1 MEDMER
7 YHIGLDIGTSSVGW
21 AVIGDDFKIK
31 RKKGKNLIGVRLF
44 KEGDTAAERRGFRTQ
59 RRRLNRRKW
68 RLKLLEEIFDPYMA
82 EVDEYFFARLK
93 ESNLSPKDS
102 NKKYLGSLLFPDV
115 SDSNFYD
122 KYPTIYHLRRDLM
135 EKDKKFDLR
144 EIYLAIHH
152 IVKYRGNFLEKVP
165 AKNYKN
171 SGASIGFLLEEVNSL
186 YKDIIGDESVAILN
200 SGKFEDVEKIIL
212 DEETRNLDKQKSVG
226 KLLVEDKK
234 KKNIV
239 TAFSK
244 AILGYKFNIEDLL
257 LIKDS
262 TLIESD
268 KNKKITFNDENIDD
282 IFNELSHS
290 LDDNQMDL
298 LTKTREIYFKFKLN
312 MIVPTGYTLSES
324 MIEKYEMHKAHL
336 KMYKK
341 FINTLNAKDRKILK
355 NAYSDYINNEKAKA
369 ANAQEN
375 FYKTVKKTIKDNNSD
390 TAKKIIGLIDEG
402 NFMPKQRT
410 GENSVIPHQI
420 HQIELDRIIENQAKY
435 YPWLAEENPVEKNR
449 KFAKYKLDELVTF
462 RVPYYVG
469 PLVDKTESNKNE
481 KETKFAWMVRKAK
494 GTITPWNFEN
504 LVDRTE
510 SANRFIKRMTSK
522 DTYIIGEDV
531 LPASSLLYEKYKVL
545 NELNNI
551 KVNEKKLDIEQKQD
565 IYLNLFTT
573 AKNVTKKS
581 LATYLNCSTDSISGL
596 SDGEKFNSSLSSYI
610 DLKAILGNIVDDCNK
625 NENLEKI
632 IEYSTVFEDGNI
644 YKEKLSE
651 ISWLTDEQIEKL
663 SNIHFKG
670 WGRLSKKLLTQIT
683 NENGERIIDAL
694 WNTSNNFMQI
704 INDESIQA
712 KLAEINSEYTD
723 TDKYDLED
731 ILDKVYT
738 SPQNKKAIR
747 QVMKVVEDIEKA
759 MKCEPTSIAI
769 EFTREKRKSKL
780 TNTRYKKISE
790 TYEEITDE
798 LISEYELGK
807 LQSELDSKANNM
819 RDRYYLYFMQLG
831 RDMYTGEKINID
843 ELHQKYDI
851 DHILPQSFIKDD
863 SLNNRVLTSKGVN
876 IKEKS
881 DKTAA
886 DLYAA
891 KMGDFWRKLRKQGLM
906 TEQKYKN
913 LLTRTDSINKYTK
926 QSFIKRQL
934 VETSQVVKLAAN
946 ILQDKYSNTKIIEVR
961 ARLNSDLRKEYE
973 LIKNREVNDYH
984 HAIDG
989 YLTTFVGQYLYKVY
1003 PKLRSYFVY
1012 DDFKKLDSNYLKH
1025 MDKFNFIWKL
1035 EDKKAEDVYDNVNNE
1050 FILNVPK
1057 MKDYIQKIY
1066 NYKYM
1071 LVSKEVTTESSAFYK
1086 ETKYKAGGMNLIPIK
1101 QNKPINI
1108 YGGYKEKRNSY
1119 MMLVK
1124 IKKKKETIYKI
1135 VGIPRLLSDE
1145 LDRLNT
1151 MSEKQLLLETIART
1165 SLSKT
1170 EQNFKIILDKVY
1182 YGQLVIDGNQKYTLG
1197 SVIYKHNAM
1206 QLHLSKQS
1214 LDTLAVG
1221 KNKSREVSDEELMA
1235 VYKEILLVVNKYFE
1249 LYDISKFRQKL
1260 NNGLEIFKEL
1270 PIYNIYENNK
1280 IKKIGKFEVLNRIL
1294 IGLHANAARADLS
1307 VLGFK
1312 DLGKLQVNGGIKLSP
1327 DAKLIY
1333 QSPTGIFSRAVR
1345 VKDLG

>member
-1 MEDMER
+1 
-7 YHIGLDIGTSSVGW
+7 
-21 AVIGDDFKIK
+21 
-31 RKKGKNLIGVRLF
+31 
-44 KEGDTAAERRGFRTQ
+44 
-59 RRRLNRRKW
+59 
-68 RLKLLEEIFDPYMA
+68 
-82 EVDEYFFARLK
+82 
-93 ESNLSPKDS
+93 
-102 NKKYLGSLLFPDV
+102 
-115 SDSNFYD
+115 
-122 KYPTIYHLRRDLM
+122 
-135 EKDKKFDLR
+135 
-144 EIYLAIHH
+144 
-152 IVKYRGNFLEKVP
+152 
-165 AKNYKN
+165 
-171 SGASIGFLLEEVNSL
+171 
-186 YKDIIGDESVAILN
+186 
-200 SGKFEDVEKIIL
+200 
-212 DEETRNLDKQKSVG
+212 
-226 KLLVEDKK
+226 
-234 KKNIV
+234 
-239 TAFSK
+239 
-244 AILGYKFNIEDLL
+244 
-257 LIKDS
+257 
-262 TLIESD
+262 
-268 KNKKITFNDENIDD
+268 
-282 IFNELSHS
+282 
-290 LDDNQMDL
+290 
-298 LTKTREIYFKFKLN
+298 
-312 MIVPTGYTLSES
+312 
-324 MIEKYEMHKAHL
+324 
-336 KMYKK
+336 
-341 FINTLNAKDRKILK
+341 
-355 NAYSDYINNEKAKA
+355 
-369 ANAQEN
+369 
-375 FYKTVKKTIKDNNSD
+375 
-390 TAKKIIGLIDEG
+390 
-402 NFMPKQRT
+402 
-410 GENSVIPHQI
+410 
-420 HQIELDRIIENQAKY
+420 
-435 YPWLAEENPVEKNR
+435 
-449 KFAKYKLDELVTF
+449 
-462 RVPYYVG
+462 
-469 PLVDKTESNKNE
+469 
-481 KETKFAWMVRKAK
+481 
-494 GTITPWNFEN
+494 
-504 LVDRTE
+504 
-510 SANRFIKRMTSK
+510 MTSK

-531 LPASSLLYEKYKVL
+531 LPASSLLYEKFKVL

-551 KVNEKKLDIEQKQD
+551 KVNKKKLDVEQKQHV
-565 IYLNLFTT
+565 YLDLFTT
-573 AKNVTKKS
+573 RKNVTKDN
-581 LATYLNCSTDSISGL
+581 LATSLNCDAGSITGL
-596 SDGEKFNSSLSSYI
+596 SDNEKFNSSLSSYI
-610 DLKAILGNIVDDCNK
+610 DLKAILGNAVDDCNK
-625 NENLEKI
+625 NEDLEKI
-632 IEYSTVFEDGNI
+632 IEYSTIFEDGNI

-694 WNTSNNFMQI
+694 WNTSNNFIQI
-704 INDESIQA
+704 ISDESIQA
-712 KLAEINSEYTD
+712 KLAEINGEYA
-723 TDKYDLED
+723 DKSNLED
-731 ILDKVYT
+731 ILDEAYT

-759 MKCEPTSIAI
+759 MKCKPTSIAI
-769 EFTREKRKSKL
+769 EFTRRKGKSKL

-790 TYEEITDE
+790 AYEKITDE

-807 LQSELDSKANNM
+807 LQSKLDSKANNM
-819 RDRYYLYFMQLG
+819 RDIYYLYFMQLG

-843 ELHQKYDI
+843 ELHQYYDI
-851 DHILPQSFIKDD
+851 DHIFPRSFIKDN
-863 SLNNRVLTSKGVN
+863 SLNNRVLTR
-876 IKEKS
+876 KEINNNEKA
-881 DKTAA
+881 DRTAA
-886 DLYAA
+886 DLYAV
-891 KMGDFWRKLRKQGLM
+891 KMGDFWRKLRKQSLI
-906 TEQKYKN
+906 TEKKYKN
-913 LLTRTDSINKYTK
+913 LLTRTDSIDKYTK

-934 VETSQVVKLAAN
+934 VETSQVVKMAAN

-989 YLTTFVGQYLYKVY
+989 YLTIFIGQYLYKTY

-1071 LVSKEVTTESSAFYK
+1071 LVSKEVTTESGAFYK

-1206 QLHLSKQS
+1206 QLHLSKQA
-1214 LDTLAVG
+1214 LEILAVG
-1221 KNKSREVSDEELMA
+1221 KTKSREVKDEELIA
-1235 VYKEILLVVNKYFE
+1235 VYEEILLVVNKYFE

-1260 NNGLEIFKEL
+1260 NDGLEIFKEL

-1294 IGLHANAARADLS
+1294 IGLHANAARVDLS

-1345 VKDLG
+1345 V

>member
-7 YHIGLDIGTSSVGW
+7 YHIGLDIGTSSIGW

-44 KEGDTAAERRGFRTQ
+44 KEGDTAAERRSFRTQ

-102 NKKYLGSLLFPDV
+102 NKKYLGSLLFPDI

-257 LIKDS
+257 LI
-262 TLIESD
+262 ESD
-268 KNKKITFNDENIDD
+268 EKNKLTFNDENIDD

-336 KMYKK
+336 KMYKE

-375 FYKTVKKTIKDNNSD
+375 FYKTIKKTIKDNNSD

-410 GENSVIPHQI
+410 GENGVIPHQL

-435 YPWLAEENPVEKNR
+435 YPWLAEENSVEKNR

-531 LPASSLLYEKYKVL
+531 LPASSLLYEKFKVL

-551 KVNEKKLDIEQKQD
+551 KVNKKKLDVEQKQHV
-565 IYLNLFTT
+565 YLDLFTT
-573 AKNVTKKS
+573 RKNVTKDN
-581 LATYLNCSTDSISGL
+581 LATSLNCDVESITGL
-596 SDGEKFNSSLSSYI
+596 SDNEKFNSSLSSYI
-610 DLKAILGNIVDDCNK
+610 DLKAILGNAVDDCNK
-625 NENLEKI
+625 NKDLEKI
-632 IEYSTVFEDGNI
+632 IEYSTIFEDGNI

-694 WNTSNNFMQI
+694 WNTSNNFIQI
-704 INDESIQA
+704 ISDESIQA
-712 KLAEINSEYTD
+712 KLAEINGEYA
-723 TDKYDLED
+723 DKSNLED
-731 ILDKVYT
+731 ILDEAYT

-759 MKCEPTSIAI
+759 MKCKPTSIAI
-769 EFTREKRKSKL
+769 EFTRRKGKSKL

-790 TYEEITDE
+790 TYEKITDE

-807 LQSELDSKANNM
+807 LQSKLDSKANNM
-819 RDRYYLYFMQLG
+819 RDIYYLYFMQLG

-843 ELHQKYDI
+843 ELHQYYDI
-851 DHILPQSFIKDD
+851 DHIFPRSFIKDN
-863 SLNNRVLTSKGVN
+863 SLNNRVLTR
-876 IKEKS
+876 KEINNNEKA
-881 DKTAA
+881 DRTAA
-886 DLYAA
+886 DLYAV
-891 KMGDFWRKLRKQGLM
+891 KMGDFWRKLRKQGLI
-906 TEQKYKN
+906 TEKKYKN
-913 LLTRTDSINKYTK
+913 LLTRTDSIDKYTK

-934 VETSQVVKLAAN
+934 VETSQVVKMAAN

-989 YLTTFVGQYLYKVY
+989 YLTIFIGQYLYKTY

-1071 LVSKEVTTESSAFYK
+1071 LISKEVTTESGAFYK

-1170 EQNFKIILDKVY
+1170 EQNFKIILDKIY

-1206 QLHLSKQS
+1206 QLHLSKQA
-1214 LDTLAVG
+1214 LEILAVG
-1221 KNKSREVSDEELMA
+1221 KTKSREVKDEELIA
-1235 VYKEILLVVNKYFE
+1235 VYEEILLVVNKYFE

-1260 NNGLEIFKEL
+1260 NDGLEIFKEL

>member
-1 MEDMER
+1 M
-7 YHIGLDIGTSSVGW
+7 
-21 AVIGDDFKIK
+21 
-31 RKKGKNLIGVRLF
+31 
-44 KEGDTAAERRGFRTQ
+44 
-59 RRRLNRRKW
+59 
-68 RLKLLEEIFDPYMA
+68 
-82 EVDEYFFARLK
+82 
-93 ESNLSPKDS
+93 
-102 NKKYLGSLLFPDV
+102 
-115 SDSNFYD
+115 
-122 KYPTIYHLRRDLM
+122 
-135 EKDKKFDLR
+135 
-144 EIYLAIHH
+144 
-152 IVKYRGNFLEKVP
+152 
-165 AKNYKN
+165 
-171 SGASIGFLLEEVNSL
+171 
-186 YKDIIGDESVAILN
+186 
-200 SGKFEDVEKIIL
+200 
-212 DEETRNLDKQKSVG
+212 
-226 KLLVEDKK
+226 
-234 KKNIV
+234 
-239 TAFSK
+239 
-244 AILGYKFNIEDLL
+244 
-257 LIKDS
+257 
-262 TLIESD
+262 
-268 KNKKITFNDENIDD
+268 
-282 IFNELSHS
+282 
-290 LDDNQMDL
+290 
-298 LTKTREIYFKFKLN
+298 
-312 MIVPTGYTLSES
+312 
-324 MIEKYEMHKAHL
+324 
-336 KMYKK
+336 
-341 FINTLNAKDRKILK
+341 
-355 NAYSDYINNEKAKA
+355 
-369 ANAQEN
+369 
-375 FYKTVKKTIKDNNSD
+375 
-390 TAKKIIGLIDEG
+390 
-402 NFMPKQRT
+402 
-410 GENSVIPHQI
+410 
-420 HQIELDRIIENQAKY
+420 
-435 YPWLAEENPVEKNR
+435 
-449 KFAKYKLDELVTF
+449 
-462 RVPYYVG
+462 
-469 PLVDKTESNKNE
+469 
-481 KETKFAWMVRKAK
+481 
-494 GTITPWNFEN
+494 
-504 LVDRTE
+504 
-510 SANRFIKRMTSK
+510 
-522 DTYIIGEDV
+522 
-531 LPASSLLYEKYKVL
+531 
-545 NELNNI
+545 
-551 KVNEKKLDIEQKQD
+551 
-565 IYLNLFTT
+565 
-573 AKNVTKKS
+573 
-581 LATYLNCSTDSISGL
+581 
-596 SDGEKFNSSLSSYI
+596 
-610 DLKAILGNIVDDCNK
+610 
-625 NENLEKI
+625 
-632 IEYSTVFEDGNI
+632 
-644 YKEKLSE
+644 
-651 ISWLTDEQIEKL
+651 
-663 SNIHFKG
+663 NIHFKG

-683 NENGERIIDAL
+683 NENGERIIEAL

-946 ILQDKYSNTKIIEVR
+946 ILQDKYRNTKIIEIR
-961 ARLNSDLRKEYE
+961 ARLNSDLRKKYE

-1071 LVSKEVTTESSAFYK
+1071 LISKEVTTESGAFYK

-1145 LDRLNT
+1145 
-1151 MSEKQLLLETIART
+1151 
-1165 SLSKT
+1165 
-1170 EQNFKIILDKVY
+1170 
-1182 YGQLVIDGNQKYTLG
+1182 
-1197 SVIYKHNAM
+1197 
-1206 QLHLSKQS
+1206 
-1214 LDTLAVG
+1214 
-1221 KNKSREVSDEELMA
+1221 
-1235 VYKEILLVVNKYFE
+1235 
-1249 LYDISKFRQKL
+1249 
-1260 NNGLEIFKEL
+1260 
-1270 PIYNIYENNK
+1270 
-1280 IKKIGKFEVLNRIL
+1280 
-1294 IGLHANAARADLS
+1294 
-1307 VLGFK
+1307 
-1312 DLGKLQVNGGIKLSP
+1312 
-1327 DAKLIY
+1327 
-1333 QSPTGIFSRAVR
+1333 
-1345 VKDLG
+1345 

>member
-1 MEDMER
+1 MER
-7 YHIGLDIGTSSVGW
+7 YHIGLDIGTSSIGW

-31 RKKGKNLIGVRLF
+31 RKKGKNLIGTRLF
-44 KEGDTAAERRGFRTQ
+44 NEGATAAERRGFRTQ

-93 ESNLSPKDS
+93 SSNLSPKDS
-102 NKKYLGSLLFPDV
+102 NKKYLGSLLFPDK

-135 EKDKKFDLR
+135 EKDEKFDLR

-152 IVKYRGNFLEKVP
+152 IVKYRGNFLENVP
-165 AKNYKN
+165 TKNYKN
-171 SGASIGFLLEEVNSL
+171 SGSSIGYLLEGVNNL
-186 YKDIIGDESVAILN
+186 YKDIIENENVTILN
-200 SGKFEDVEKIIL
+200 SGKFKDVEKIIL
-212 DEETRNLDKQKSVG
+212 DDEIRNIDKQKNVG
-226 KLLVEDKK
+226 KLLVEDKE
-234 KKNIV
+234 KKNII

-244 AILGYKFNIEDLL
+244 AIFGYKFNIEDLL
-257 LIKDS
+257 LIEDS
-262 TLIESD
+262 TLIEND

-282 IFNELSHS
+282 VFNELSHS
-290 LDDNQMDL
+290 LNDNQMDL
-298 LTKTREIYFKFKLN
+298 LTKTREIYFKVKLN
-312 MIVPTGYTLSES
+312 MIVPSGYTLSES
-324 MIEKYEMHKAHL
+324 MIEKYETHRAHL
-336 KMYKK
+336 KMYKE
-341 FINTLNAKDRKILK
+341 FINTLNLEDRKILK
-355 NAYSDYINNEKAKA
+355 NAYSDYINNEKAKT

-375 FYKTVKKTIKDNNSD
+375 FYKTVKKIIKDNNSD
-390 TAKKIIGLIDEG
+390 TAKKIIVLIDEG

-410 GENSVIPHQI
+410 GENGVIPHQL

-435 YPWLAEENPVEKNR
+435 YPWLAEANPVEKNR

-462 RVPYYVG
+462 RVSYYVG
-469 PLVDKTESNKNE
+469 PLIDKTESNKNE

-494 GTITPWNFEN
+494 GTITPWNFKN

-531 LPASSLLYEKYKVL
+531 LPASSLLYEKFKVL

-581 LATYLNCSTDSISGL
+581 LATYLNCSADSISGL

-625 NENLEKI
+625 NEDLEKI

-769 EFTREKRKSKL
+769 EFTREKRKSEL
-780 TNTRYKKISE
+780 TNTRYKKISNA
-790 TYEEITDE
+790 YEKITDE
-798 LISEYELGK
+798 IISEYELGK
-807 LQSELDSKANNM
+807 LQSELDNNADNM

-843 ELHQKYDI
+843 ELQKYDI

-863 SLNNRVLTSKGVN
+863 SLNNRVLTRKDVN
-876 IKEKS
+876 NKEKS

-886 DLYAA
+886 DLYAV
-891 KMGDFWRKLRKQGLM
+891 KMSDFWRKLRKQGLI

-913 LLTRTDSINKYTK
+913 LLTKSDSIDKYAK
-926 QSFIKRQL
+926 KGFIKRQL
-934 VETSQVVKLAAN
+934 VETSQVVKLVAN
-946 ILQDKYSNTKIIEVR
+946 ILQDKYSDTKIIEVR
-961 ARLNSDLRKEYE
+961 AKLNSNLREEYK
-973 LIKNREVNDYH
+973 LIKNRAVNDYH

-989 YLTTFVGQYLYKVY
+989 YLTTFIGQYLYKTY

-1012 DDFKKLDSNYLKH
+1012 NDFKKLDSNYLKH
-1025 MDKFNFIWKL
+1025 MKKFNFLWQL
-1035 EDKKAEDVYDNVNNE
+1035 QDDKTIDIYDNVNNE
-1050 FILNVPK
+1050 FVLNVPE
-1057 MKDYIQKIY
+1057 MKKYIQKIY

-1071 LVSKEVTTESSAFYK
+1071 LVSKEVTTKNDAFYK
-1086 ETKYKAGGMNLIPIK
+1086 ETKYKAGGTNLIPIK
-1101 QNKPINI
+1101 QNKPVNV

-1124 IKKKKETIYKI
+1124 IKKKKENIYKI
-1135 VGIPRLLSDE
+1135 VGVPRLLSDE
-1145 LDRLNT
+1145 LDRLND
-1151 MSEKQLLLETIART
+1151 MGEKRLLLEKIARKN
-1165 SLSKT
+1165 LSKT
-1170 EQNFKIILDKVY
+1170 EQNFKIILDKIY
-1182 YGQLVIDGNQKYTLG
+1182 YGQLIIDGNQKYTLG
-1197 SVIYKHNAM
+1197 SVMYKHNAM
-1206 QLHLSKQS
+1206 QLHLSKQA
-1214 LDTLAVG
+1214 LEILAVG
-1221 KNKSREVSDEELMA
+1221 KTKSREVSNEELIM
-1235 VYKEILLVVNKYFE
+1235 VYEEILLVVNKYFE

-1260 NNGLEIFKEL
+1260 NNGLELFKEL

-1280 IKKIGKFEVLNRIL
+1280 IKKIGKLEVLDRIL
-1294 IGLHANAARADLS
+1294 IGLHANAMRTDLS

-1312 DLGKLQVNGGIKLSP
+1312 DLGKLQVKGGIKLSP
-1327 DAKLIY
+1327 DAKLVY
-1333 QSPTGIFSRAVR
+1333 QSPTGIFSRVVK

>member
-1 MEDMER
+1 MER
-7 YHIGLDIGTSSVGW
+7 YHIGLDIGTSSIGW

-44 KEGDTAAERRGFRTQ
+44 KEGDTAAERRSFRTQ

-102 NKKYLGSLLFPDV
+102 NKKYLGSLLFPDI

-257 LIKDS
+257 LI
-262 TLIESD
+262 ESD
-268 KNKKITFNDENIDD
+268 EKNKLTFNDENIDD

-336 KMYKK
+336 KMYKE

-375 FYKTVKKTIKDNNSD
+375 FYKTIKKTIKDNNSD

-410 GENSVIPHQI
+410 GENGVIPHQL

-531 LPASSLLYEKYKVL
+531 LPASSLLYEKFKVL

-551 KVNEKKLDIEQKQD
+551 KVNKKKLDVEQKQHV
-565 IYLNLFTT
+565 YLDLFTT
-573 AKNVTKKS
+573 RKNVTKDN
-581 LATYLNCSTDSISGL
+581 LATSLNCDVESITGL
-596 SDGEKFNSSLSSYI
+596 SDNEKFNSSLSSYI
-610 DLKAILGNIVDDCNK
+610 DLKAILGDAVDDCNK
-625 NENLEKI
+625 NKDLEKI
-632 IEYSTVFEDGNI
+632 IEYSTIFEDGNI

-694 WNTSNNFMQI
+694 WNTSNNFIQI
-704 INDESIQA
+704 ISDESIQV
-712 KLAEINSEYTD
+712 KLAEINGEYA
-723 TDKYDLED
+723 DKSNLED
-731 ILDKVYT
+731 ILDEAYT

-759 MKCEPTSIAI
+759 MKCKPTSIAI
-769 EFTREKRKSKL
+769 EFTRRKGKSKL

-790 TYEEITDE
+790 TYEKITDE

-807 LQSELDSKANNM
+807 LQSKLDSKANNM
-819 RDRYYLYFMQLG
+819 RDIYYLYFMQLG
-831 RDMYTGEKINID
+831 RNMYTGEKINID
-843 ELHQKYDI
+843 ELHQYYDI
-851 DHILPQSFIKDD
+851 DHIFPRSFIKDN
-863 SLNNRVLTSKGVN
+863 SLNNRVLTR
-876 IKEKS
+876 KEINNNEKA
-881 DKTAA
+881 DRTAA
-886 DLYAA
+886 DLYAV
-891 KMGDFWRKLRKQGLM
+891 KMGDFWRKLRKQGLI
-906 TEQKYKN
+906 TEKKYKN
-913 LLTRTDSINKYTK
+913 LLTRTDSIDKYTK

-934 VETSQVVKLAAN
+934 VETSQVVKMAAN

-989 YLTTFVGQYLYKVY
+989 YLTIFIGQYLYKTY

-1071 LVSKEVTTESSAFYK
+1071 LISKEVTTESGAFYK

-1170 EQNFKIILDKVY
+1170 EQNFKIILDKIY

-1206 QLHLSKQS
+1206 QLHLSKQA
-1214 LDTLAVG
+1214 LEILAVG
-1221 KNKSREVSDEELMA
+1221 KTKSREVKDEELIA
-1235 VYKEILLVVNKYFE
+1235 VYEEILLVVNKYFE

-1260 NNGLEIFKEL
+1260 NDGLEIFKEL

>member
-1 MEDMER
+1 MER
-7 YHIGLDIGTSSVGW
+7 YHIGLDIGTSSIGW

-44 KEGDTAAERRGFRTQ
+44 KEGDTAAERRSFRTQ

-102 NKKYLGSLLFPDV
+102 NKKYLGSLLFPDI

-257 LIKDS
+257 LI
-262 TLIESD
+262 ESD
-268 KNKKITFNDENIDD
+268 EKNKLTFNDENIDD

-336 KMYKK
+336 KMYKE

-375 FYKTVKKTIKDNNSD
+375 FYKTIKKTIKDNNSD

-410 GENSVIPHQI
+410 GENGVIPHQL

-531 LPASSLLYEKYKVL
+531 LPASSLLYEKFKVL

-551 KVNEKKLDIEQKQD
+551 KVNKKKLDVEQKQHV
-565 IYLNLFTT
+565 YLDLFTT
-573 AKNVTKKS
+573 RKNVTKDN
-581 LATYLNCSTDSISGL
+581 LATSLNCDIESITGL
-596 SDGEKFNSSLSSYI
+596 SDNEKFNSSLSSYI
-610 DLKAILGNIVDDCNK
+610 DLKAILGNAVDDCNK
-625 NENLEKI
+625 NKDLEKI
-632 IEYSTVFEDGNI
+632 IEYSTIFEDGNI

-694 WNTSNNFMQI
+694 WNTSNNFIQI
-704 INDESIQA
+704 ISDESIQA
-712 KLAEINSEYTD
+712 KLAEINGEYA
-723 TDKYDLED
+723 DKSNLED
-731 ILDKVYT
+731 ILDEAYT

-759 MKCEPTSIAI
+759 MKCKPTSIAI
-769 EFTREKRKSKL
+769 EFTRRKGKSKL

-790 TYEEITDE
+790 TYEKITDE

-807 LQSELDSKANNM
+807 LQSKLDSKANNM
-819 RDRYYLYFMQLG
+819 RDIYYLYFMQLG

-843 ELHQKYDI
+843 ELHQYYDI
-851 DHILPQSFIKDD
+851 DHIFPRSFIKDN
-863 SLNNRVLTSKGVN
+863 SLNNRVLTR
-876 IKEKS
+876 KEINNNEKA
-881 DKTAA
+881 DRTAA
-886 DLYAA
+886 DLYAV
-891 KMGDFWRKLRKQGLM
+891 KMGDFWRKLRKQGLI
-906 TEQKYKN
+906 TEKKYKN
-913 LLTRTDSINKYTK
+913 LLTRTDSIDKYTK

-934 VETSQVVKLAAN
+934 VETSQVVKMAAN

-989 YLTTFVGQYLYKVY
+989 YLTIFIGQYLYKTY

-1071 LVSKEVTTESSAFYK
+1071 LISKEVTTESGAFYK

-1170 EQNFKIILDKVY
+1170 EQNFKIILDKIY

-1206 QLHLSKQS
+1206 QLHLSKQA
-1214 LDTLAVG
+1214 LEILAVG
-1221 KNKSREVSDEELMA
+1221 KTKSREVKDEELIA
-1235 VYKEILLVVNKYFE
+1235 VYEEILLVVNKYFE

-1260 NNGLEIFKEL
+1260 NDGLEIFKEL

>member
-1 MEDMER
+1 MER
-7 YHIGLDIGTSSVGW
+7 YHIGLDIGTSSIGW

-44 KEGDTAAERRGFRTQ
+44 KEGDTAAERRSFRTQ

-102 NKKYLGSLLFPDV
+102 NKKYLGSLLFPDI

-257 LIKDS
+257 LI
-262 TLIESD
+262 ESD
-268 KNKKITFNDENIDD
+268 EKNKLTFNDENIDD

-336 KMYKK
+336 KMYKE

-375 FYKTVKKTIKDNNSD
+375 FYKTIKKTIKDNNSD

-410 GENSVIPHQI
+410 GENGVIPHQL

-531 LPASSLLYEKYKVL
+531 LPASSLLYEKFKVL

-551 KVNEKKLDIEQKQD
+551 KVNKKKLDVEQKQHV
-565 IYLNLFTT
+565 YLDLFTT
-573 AKNVTKKS
+573 RKNVTKDN
-581 LATYLNCSTDSISGL
+581 LATSLNCDVESITGL
-596 SDGEKFNSSLSSYI
+596 SDNEKFNSSLSSYI
-610 DLKAILGNIVDDCNK
+610 DLKAILGNAVDDCNK
-625 NENLEKI
+625 NKDLEKI
-632 IEYSTVFEDGNI
+632 IEYSTIFEDGNI

-694 WNTSNNFMQI
+694 WNTSNNFIQI
-704 INDESIQA
+704 ISDESIQA
-712 KLAEINSEYTD
+712 KLAEINGEYA
-723 TDKYDLED
+723 DKSNLED
-731 ILDKVYT
+731 ILDEAYT

-759 MKCEPTSIAI
+759 MKCKPTSIAI
-769 EFTREKRKSKL
+769 EFTRRKGKSKL

-790 TYEEITDE
+790 TYEKITDE

-807 LQSELDSKANNM
+807 LQSKLDSKANNM
-819 RDRYYLYFMQLG
+819 RDIYYLYFMQLG

-843 ELHQKYDI
+843 ELHQYYDI
-851 DHILPQSFIKDD
+851 DHIFPRSFIKDN
-863 SLNNRVLTSKGVN
+863 SLNNRVLTR
-876 IKEKS
+876 KEINNNEKA
-881 DKTAA
+881 DRTAA
-886 DLYAA
+886 DLYAV
-891 KMGDFWRKLRKQGLM
+891 KMGDFWRKLRKQGLI
-906 TEQKYKN
+906 TEKKYKN
-913 LLTRTDSINKYTK
+913 LLTRTDSIDKYTK

-934 VETSQVVKLAAN
+934 VETSQVVKMAAN

-989 YLTTFVGQYLYKVY
+989 YLTIFIGQYLYKTY

-1071 LVSKEVTTESSAFYK
+1071 LISKEVTTESGAFYK

-1101 QNKPINI
+1101 QNKSINI

-1170 EQNFKIILDKVY
+1170 EQNFKIILDKIY

-1206 QLHLSKQS
+1206 QLHLSKQA
-1214 LDTLAVG
+1214 LEILAVG
-1221 KNKSREVSDEELMA
+1221 KTKSREVKDEELIA
-1235 VYKEILLVVNKYFE
+1235 VYEEILLVVNKYFE

-1260 NNGLEIFKEL
+1260 NDGLEIFKEL

>member
-1 MEDMER
+1 MER
-7 YHIGLDIGTSSVGW
+7 YHIGLDIGTSSIGW

-44 KEGDTAAERRGFRTQ
+44 KEGDTAAERRSFRTQ

-102 NKKYLGSLLFPDV
+102 NKKYLGSLLFPDI

-257 LIKDS
+257 LI
-262 TLIESD
+262 ESD
-268 KNKKITFNDENIDD
+268 EKNKLTFNDENIDD

-336 KMYKK
+336 KMYKE

-375 FYKTVKKTIKDNNSD
+375 FYKTIKKTIKDNNSD

-410 GENSVIPHQI
+410 GENGVIPHQL

-531 LPASSLLYEKYKVL
+531 LPASSLLYEKFKVL

-551 KVNEKKLDIEQKQD
+551 KVNKKKLDVEQKQHV
-565 IYLNLFTT
+565 YLDLFTT
-573 AKNVTKKS
+573 RKNVTKDN
-581 LATYLNCSTDSISGL
+581 LATSLNCDVESITGL
-596 SDGEKFNSSLSSYI
+596 SDNEKFNSSLSSYI
-610 DLKAILGNIVDDCNK
+610 DLKAILGNAVDDCNK
-625 NENLEKI
+625 NKDLEKI
-632 IEYSTVFEDGNI
+632 IEYSTIFEDGNI

-694 WNTSNNFMQI
+694 WNTSNNFIQI
-704 INDESIQA
+704 ISDESIQA
-712 KLAEINSEYTD
+712 KLAEINGEYA
-723 TDKYDLED
+723 DKSNLED
-731 ILDKVYT
+731 ILDEAYT

-759 MKCEPTSIAI
+759 MKCKPTSIAI
-769 EFTREKRKSKL
+769 EFTRRKGKSKL

-790 TYEEITDE
+790 TYEKITDE

-807 LQSELDSKANNM
+807 LQSKLDSKANNM
-819 RDRYYLYFMQLG
+819 RDIYYLYFMQLG

-843 ELHQKYDI
+843 ELHQYYDI
-851 DHILPQSFIKDD
+851 DHIFPRSFIKDN
-863 SLNNRVLTSKGVN
+863 SLNNRVLTR
-876 IKEKS
+876 KEINNNEKA
-881 DKTAA
+881 DRTAA
-886 DLYAA
+886 DLYAV
-891 KMGDFWRKLRKQGLM
+891 KMGDFWRKLRKQGLI
-906 TEQKYKN
+906 TEKKYKN
-913 LLTRTDSINKYTK
+913 LLTRTDSIDKYTK

-934 VETSQVVKLAAN
+934 VETSQVVKMTAN

-989 YLTTFVGQYLYKVY
+989 YLTIFIGQYLYKTY

-1071 LVSKEVTTESSAFYK
+1071 LISKEVTTESGAFYK

-1170 EQNFKIILDKVY
+1170 EQNFKIILDKIY

-1206 QLHLSKQS
+1206 QLHLSKQA
-1214 LDTLAVG
+1214 LEILAVG
-1221 KNKSREVSDEELMA
+1221 KTKSREVKDEELIA
-1235 VYKEILLVVNKYFE
+1235 VYEEILLVVNKYFE

-1260 NNGLEIFKEL
+1260 NDGLEIFKEL

>member
-1 MEDMER
+1 MER
-7 YHIGLDIGTSSVGW
+7 YHIGLDIGTSSIGW

-44 KEGDTAAERRGFRTQ
+44 KEGDTAAERRSFRTQ

-102 NKKYLGSLLFPDV
+102 NKKYLGSLLFPDI

-257 LIKDS
+257 LI
-262 TLIESD
+262 ESD
-268 KNKKITFNDENIDD
+268 EKNKLTFNDENIDD

-336 KMYKK
+336 KMYKE

-375 FYKTVKKTIKDNNSD
+375 FYKTIKKTIKDNNSD

-410 GENSVIPHQI
+410 GENGVIPHQL

-531 LPASSLLYEKYKVL
+531 LPASSLLYEKFKVL

-551 KVNEKKLDIEQKQD
+551 KVNKKKLDVEQKQHV
-565 IYLNLFTT
+565 YLDLFTT
-573 AKNVTKKS
+573 RKNVTKDN
-581 LATYLNCSTDSISGL
+581 LATSLNCDVESITGL
-596 SDGEKFNSSLSSYI
+596 SDNEKFNSSLSSYI
-610 DLKAILGNIVDDCNK
+610 DLKAILGNAVDDCNK
-625 NENLEKI
+625 NKDLEKI
-632 IEYSTVFEDGNI
+632 IEYSTIFEDGNI

-694 WNTSNNFMQI
+694 WNTSNNFIQI
-704 INDESIQA
+704 ISDESIQA
-712 KLAEINSEYTD
+712 KLAEINGEYA
-723 TDKYDLED
+723 DKSNLED
-731 ILDKVYT
+731 ILDEAYT

-759 MKCEPTSIAI
+759 MKCKPTSIAI
-769 EFTREKRKSKL
+769 EFTRRKGKSKL

-790 TYEEITDE
+790 TYEKITDE

-807 LQSELDSKANNM
+807 LQSKLDSKANNM
-819 RDRYYLYFMQLG
+819 RDIYYLYFMQLG

-843 ELHQKYDI
+843 ELHQYYDI
-851 DHILPQSFIKDD
+851 DHIFPRSFIKDN
-863 SLNNRVLTSKGVN
+863 SLNNRVLTR
-876 IKEKS
+876 KEINNNEKA
-881 DKTAA
+881 DRTAA
-886 DLYAA
+886 DLYAV
-891 KMGDFWRKLRKQGLM
+891 KMGDFWRKLRKQGLI
-906 TEQKYKN
+906 TEKKYKN
-913 LLTRTDSINKYTK
+913 LLTRTDSIDKYTK

-934 VETSQVVKLAAN
+934 VETSQVVKMAAN
-946 ILQDKYSNTKIIEVR
+946 ILQHKYSNTKIIEVR

-989 YLTTFVGQYLYKVY
+989 YLTIFIGQYLYKTY

-1071 LVSKEVTTESSAFYK
+1071 LISKEVTTESGAFYK

-1170 EQNFKIILDKVY
+1170 EQNFKIILDKIY

-1206 QLHLSKQS
+1206 QLHLSKQA
-1214 LDTLAVG
+1214 LEILAVG
-1221 KNKSREVSDEELMA
+1221 KTKSREVKDEELIA
-1235 VYKEILLVVNKYFE
+1235 VYEEILLVVNKYFE

-1260 NNGLEIFKEL
+1260 NDGLEIFKEL

>member
-1 MEDMER
+1 MER
-7 YHIGLDIGTSSVGW
+7 YHIGLDIGTSSIGW

-44 KEGDTAAERRGFRTQ
+44 KEGDTAAERRSFRTQ

-102 NKKYLGSLLFPDV
+102 NKKYLGSLLFPDI

-257 LIKDS
+257 LI
-262 TLIESD
+262 ESD
-268 KNKKITFNDENIDD
+268 EKNKLTFNDENIDD

-336 KMYKK
+336 KMYKE

-375 FYKTVKKTIKDNNSD
+375 FYKTIKKTIKDNNSD

-410 GENSVIPHQI
+410 GENGVIPHQL

-531 LPASSLLYEKYKVL
+531 LPASSLLYEKFKVL

-551 KVNEKKLDIEQKQD
+551 KVNKKKLDVEQKQHV
-565 IYLNLFTT
+565 YLDLFTT
-573 AKNVTKKS
+573 RKNVTKDN
-581 LATYLNCSTDSISGL
+581 LATSLNCDVESITGL
-596 SDGEKFNSSLSSYI
+596 SDNEKFNSSLSSYI
-610 DLKAILGNIVDDCNK
+610 DLKAILGNAVDDCNK
-625 NENLEKI
+625 NKDLEKI
-632 IEYSTVFEDGNI
+632 IEYSTIFEDGNI

-694 WNTSNNFMQI
+694 WNTSNNSIQI
-704 INDESIQA
+704 ISDESIQA
-712 KLAEINSEYTD
+712 KLAEINGEYA
-723 TDKYDLED
+723 DKSNLED
-731 ILDKVYT
+731 ILDEAYT

-759 MKCEPTSIAI
+759 MKCKPTSIAI
-769 EFTREKRKSKL
+769 EFTRRKGKSKL

-790 TYEEITDE
+790 TYEKITDE

-807 LQSELDSKANNM
+807 LQSKLDSKANNM
-819 RDRYYLYFMQLG
+819 RDIYYLYFMQLG

-843 ELHQKYDI
+843 ELHQYYDI
-851 DHILPQSFIKDD
+851 DHIFPRSFIKDN
-863 SLNNRVLTSKGVN
+863 SLNNRVLTR
-876 IKEKS
+876 KEINNNEKA
-881 DKTAA
+881 DRTAA
-886 DLYAA
+886 DLYAV
-891 KMGDFWRKLRKQGLM
+891 KMGDFWRKLRKQGLI
-906 TEQKYKN
+906 TEKKYKN
-913 LLTRTDSINKYTK
+913 LLTRTDSIDKYTK

-934 VETSQVVKLAAN
+934 VETSQVVKMAAN

-989 YLTTFVGQYLYKVY
+989 YLTIFIGQYLYKTY

-1071 LVSKEVTTESSAFYK
+1071 LISKEVTTESGAFYK

-1170 EQNFKIILDKVY
+1170 EQNFKIILDKIY

-1206 QLHLSKQS
+1206 QLHLSKQA
-1214 LDTLAVG
+1214 LEILAVG
-1221 KNKSREVSDEELMA
+1221 KTKSREVKDEELIA
-1235 VYKEILLVVNKYFE
+1235 VYEEILLVVNKYFE

-1260 NNGLEIFKEL
+1260 NDGLEIFKEL

>member
-7 YHIGLDIGTSSVGW
+7 YHIGLDIGTSSIGW

-31 RKKGKNLIGVRLF
+31 RKKGKNLIGTRLF
-44 KEGDTAAERRGFRTQ
+44 KEGNTAAERRGFRTQ

-186 YKDIIGDESVAILN
+186 YKDIIGDESVVILN

-212 DEETRNLDKQKSVG
+212 DEENRNLDKQKSVG

-244 AILGYKFNIEDLL
+244 AIFGYKFNIEDLL
-257 LIKDS
+257 LIEND
-262 TLIESD
+262 E
-268 KNKKITFNDENIDD
+268 KNKLTFNDENIDD

-290 LDDNQMDL
+290 LNDNQMDL

-336 KMYKK
+336 KMYKE
-341 FINTLNAKDRKILK
+341 FINTLNTKDRKILK

-410 GENSVIPHQI
+410 GENGVIPHQL

-435 YPWLAEENPVEKNR
+435 YPWLAEENPIEKNR

-531 LPASSLLYEKYKVL
+531 LPASSLLYEKFKVL

-551 KVNEKKLDIEQKQD
+551 KVNKKKLDVEQKQHV
-565 IYLNLFTT
+565 YLDLFTT
-573 AKNVTKKS
+573 RKNVTKDN
-581 LATYLNCSTDSISGL
+581 LATSLNCDAGSITGL
-596 SDGEKFNSSLSSYI
+596 SDNEKFNSSLSSYI
-610 DLKAILGNIVDDCNK
+610 DLKAILGNAVDDCNK
-625 NENLEKI
+625 NEDLEKI
-632 IEYSTVFEDGNI
+632 IEYSTIFEDGNI

-694 WNTSNNFMQI
+694 WNTSNNFIQI
-704 INDESIQA
+704 ISDESIQA
-712 KLAEINSEYTD
+712 KLAEINGEYA
-723 TDKYDLED
+723 DKSNLED
-731 ILDKVYT
+731 ILDEAYT

-759 MKCEPTSIAI
+759 MKCKPTSIAI
-769 EFTREKRKSKL
+769 EFTRRKGKSKL

-790 TYEEITDE
+790 AYEKITDE

-807 LQSELDSKANNM
+807 LQSKLDSKANNM
-819 RDRYYLYFMQLG
+819 RDIYYLYFMQLG

-843 ELHQKYDI
+843 ELHQYYDI
-851 DHILPQSFIKDD
+851 DHIFPRSFIKDN
-863 SLNNRVLTSKGVN
+863 SLNNRVLTR
-876 IKEKS
+876 KEINNNEKA
-881 DKTAA
+881 DRTAA
-886 DLYAA
+886 DLYAV
-891 KMGDFWRKLRKQGLM
+891 KMGDFWRKLRKQGLI
-906 TEQKYKN
+906 TEKKYKN
-913 LLTRTDSINKYTK
+913 LLTRTDSIDKYTK

-934 VETSQVVKLAAN
+934 VETSQVVKMAAN

-989 YLTTFVGQYLYKVY
+989 YLTIFIGQYLYKTY

-1071 LVSKEVTTESSAFYK
+1071 LVSKEVTTESGAFYK

-1206 QLHLSKQS
+1206 QLHLSKQA
-1214 LDTLAVG
+1214 LEILAVG
-1221 KNKSREVSDEELMA
+1221 KTKSREVKDEELIA
-1235 VYKEILLVVNKYFE
+1235 VYEEILLVVNKYFE

-1260 NNGLEIFKEL
+1260 NDGLEIFKEL

-1294 IGLHANAARADLS
+1294 IGLHANAARVDLS

>member
-7 YHIGLDIGTSSVGW
+7 YHIGLDIGTSSIGW

-31 RKKGKNLIGVRLF
+31 RKKGKNLIGTRLF
-44 KEGDTAAERRGFRTQ
+44 KEGNTAAERRGFRTQ

-186 YKDIIGDESVAILN
+186 YKDIIGDESVVILN

-212 DEETRNLDKQKSVG
+212 DEENRNLDKQKSVG

-244 AILGYKFNIEDLL
+244 AIFGYKFNIEDLL
-257 LIKDS
+257 LIEND
-262 TLIESD
+262 E
-268 KNKKITFNDENIDD
+268 KNKLTFNDENIDD

-290 LDDNQMDL
+290 LNDNQMGL

-336 KMYKK
+336 KMYKE
-341 FINTLNAKDRKILK
+341 FINTLNTKDRKILK

-410 GENSVIPHQI
+410 GENGVIPHQL

-531 LPASSLLYEKYKVL
+531 LPASSLLYEKFKVL

-551 KVNEKKLDIEQKQD
+551 KVNKKKLDVEQKQHV
-565 IYLNLFTT
+565 YLDLFTT
-573 AKNVTKKS
+573 RKNVTKDN
-581 LATYLNCSTDSISGL
+581 LATSLNCDAGSITGL
-596 SDGEKFNSSLSSYI
+596 SDNEKFNSSLSSYI
-610 DLKAILGNIVDDCNK
+610 DLKAILGNAVDDCNK
-625 NENLEKI
+625 NEDLEKI
-632 IEYSTVFEDGNI
+632 IEYSTIFEDGNI

-694 WNTSNNFMQI
+694 WNTSNNFIQI
-704 INDESIQA
+704 ISDESIQA
-712 KLAEINSEYTD
+712 KLAEINGEYA
-723 TDKYDLED
+723 DKSNLED
-731 ILDKVYT
+731 ILDEAYT

-759 MKCEPTSIAI
+759 MKCKPTSIAI
-769 EFTREKRKSKL
+769 EFTRRKGKSKL

-790 TYEEITDE
+790 AYEKITDE

-807 LQSELDSKANNM
+807 LQSKLDSKANNM
-819 RDRYYLYFMQLG
+819 RDIYYLYFMQLG

-843 ELHQKYDI
+843 ELHQYYDI
-851 DHILPQSFIKDD
+851 DHIFPRSFIKDN
-863 SLNNRVLTSKGVN
+863 SLNNRVLTR
-876 IKEKS
+876 KEINNNEKA
-881 DKTAA
+881 DRTAA
-886 DLYAA
+886 DLYAV
-891 KMGDFWRKLRKQGLM
+891 KMGDFWRKLRKQGLI
-906 TEQKYKN
+906 TEKKYKN
-913 LLTRTDSINKYTK
+913 LLTRTDSIDKYTK

-934 VETSQVVKLAAN
+934 VETSQVVKMAAN

-989 YLTTFVGQYLYKVY
+989 YLTIFIGQYLYKTY

-1025 MDKFNFIWKL
+1025 MDKFNFMWKL

-1071 LVSKEVTTESSAFYK
+1071 LVSKEVTTESGAFYK

-1206 QLHLSKQS
+1206 QLHLSKQA
-1214 LDTLAVG
+1214 LEILAVG
-1221 KNKSREVSDEELMA
+1221 KTKSREVKDEELIA
-1235 VYKEILLVVNKYFE
+1235 VYEEILLVVNKYFE

-1260 NNGLEIFKEL
+1260 NDGLEIFKEL

-1294 IGLHANAARADLS
+1294 IGLHANAARVDLS

>member
-1 MEDMER
+1 MER
-7 YHIGLDIGTSSVGW
+7 YHIGLDIGTSSIGW

-44 KEGDTAAERRGFRTQ
+44 KEGDTAAERRSFRTQ

-102 NKKYLGSLLFPDV
+102 NKKYLGSLLFPDI

-257 LIKDS
+257 LI
-262 TLIESD
+262 ESD
-268 KNKKITFNDENIDD
+268 EKNKLTFNDENIDD

-336 KMYKK
+336 KMYKE

-375 FYKTVKKTIKDNNSD
+375 FYKTIKKTIKDNNSD

-402 NFMPKQRT
+402 NFMLKQRT
-410 GENSVIPHQI
+410 GENGVIPHQL

-531 LPASSLLYEKYKVL
+531 LPASSLLYEKFKVL

-551 KVNEKKLDIEQKQD
+551 KVNKKKLDVEQKQHV
-565 IYLNLFTT
+565 YLDLFTT
-573 AKNVTKKS
+573 RKNVTKDN
-581 LATYLNCSTDSISGL
+581 LATSLNCDVESITGL
-596 SDGEKFNSSLSSYI
+596 SDNEKFNSSLSSYI
-610 DLKAILGNIVDDCNK
+610 DLKAILGNAVDDCNK
-625 NENLEKI
+625 NKDLEKI
-632 IEYSTVFEDGNI
+632 IEYSTIFEDGNI

-694 WNTSNNFMQI
+694 WNTSNNFIQI
-704 INDESIQA
+704 ISDESIQA
-712 KLAEINSEYTD
+712 KLAEINGEYA
-723 TDKYDLED
+723 DKSNLED
-731 ILDKVYT
+731 ILDEAYT

-759 MKCEPTSIAI
+759 MKCKPTSIAI
-769 EFTREKRKSKL
+769 EFTRRKGKSKL

-790 TYEEITDE
+790 TYEKITDE

-807 LQSELDSKANNM
+807 LQSKLDSKANNM
-819 RDRYYLYFMQLG
+819 RDIYYLYFMQLG

-843 ELHQKYDI
+843 ELHQYYDI
-851 DHILPQSFIKDD
+851 DHIFPRSFIKDN
-863 SLNNRVLTSKGVN
+863 SLNNRVLTR
-876 IKEKS
+876 KEINNNEKA
-881 DKTAA
+881 DRTAA
-886 DLYAA
+886 DLYAV
-891 KMGDFWRKLRKQGLM
+891 KMGDFWRKLRKQGLI
-906 TEQKYKN
+906 TEKKYKN
-913 LLTRTDSINKYTK
+913 LLTRTDSIDKYTK

-934 VETSQVVKLAAN
+934 VETSQVVKMAAN

-989 YLTTFVGQYLYKVY
+989 YLTIFIGQYLYKTY

-1071 LVSKEVTTESSAFYK
+1071 LISKEVTTESGAFYK

-1170 EQNFKIILDKVY
+1170 EQNFKIILDKIY

-1206 QLHLSKQS
+1206 QLHLSKQA
-1214 LDTLAVG
+1214 LEILAVG
-1221 KNKSREVSDEELMA
+1221 KTKSREVKDEELIA
-1235 VYKEILLVVNKYFE
+1235 VYEEILLVVNKYFE

-1260 NNGLEIFKEL
+1260 NDGLEIFKEL

>member
-1 MEDMER
+1 MER
-7 YHIGLDIGTSSVGW
+7 YHIGLDIGTSSIGW

-44 KEGDTAAERRGFRTQ
+44 KEGDTAAERRSFRTQ

-82 EVDEYFFARLK
+82 EVDEYFFTRLK

-102 NKKYLGSLLFPDV
+102 NKKYLGSLLFPDI

-257 LIKDS
+257 LI
-262 TLIESD
+262 ESD
-268 KNKKITFNDENIDD
+268 EKNKLTFNDENIDD

-336 KMYKK
+336 KMYKE

-375 FYKTVKKTIKDNNSD
+375 FYKTIKKTIKDNNSD

-410 GENSVIPHQI
+410 GENGVIPHQL

-531 LPASSLLYEKYKVL
+531 LPASSLLYEKFKVL

-551 KVNEKKLDIEQKQD
+551 KVNKKKLDVEQKQHV
-565 IYLNLFTT
+565 YLDLFTT
-573 AKNVTKKS
+573 RKNVTKDN
-581 LATYLNCSTDSISGL
+581 LATSLNCDVESITGL
-596 SDGEKFNSSLSSYI
+596 SDNEKFNSSLSSYI
-610 DLKAILGNIVDDCNK
+610 DLKAILGNAVDDCNK
-625 NENLEKI
+625 NKDLEKI
-632 IEYSTVFEDGNI
+632 IEYSTIFEDGNI

-694 WNTSNNFMQI
+694 WNTSNNFIQI
-704 INDESIQA
+704 ISDESIQA
-712 KLAEINSEYTD
+712 KLAEINGEYA
-723 TDKYDLED
+723 DKSNLED
-731 ILDKVYT
+731 ILDEAYT

-759 MKCEPTSIAI
+759 MKCKPTSIAI
-769 EFTREKRKSKL
+769 EFTRRKGKSKL

-790 TYEEITDE
+790 TYEKITDE

-807 LQSELDSKANNM
+807 LQSKLDSKANNM
-819 RDRYYLYFMQLG
+819 RDIYYLYFMQLG

-843 ELHQKYDI
+843 ELHQYYDI
-851 DHILPQSFIKDD
+851 DHIFPRSFIKDN
-863 SLNNRVLTSKGVN
+863 SLNNRVLTR
-876 IKEKS
+876 KEINNNEKA
-881 DKTAA
+881 DRTAA
-886 DLYAA
+886 DLYAV
-891 KMGDFWRKLRKQGLM
+891 KMGDFWRKLRKQGLI
-906 TEQKYKN
+906 TEKKYKN
-913 LLTRTDSINKYTK
+913 LLTRTDSIDKYTK

-934 VETSQVVKLAAN
+934 VETSQVVKMAAN

-989 YLTTFVGQYLYKVY
+989 YLTIFIGQYLYKTY

-1071 LVSKEVTTESSAFYK
+1071 LISKEVTTESGAFYK

-1170 EQNFKIILDKVY
+1170 EQNFKIILDKIY

-1206 QLHLSKQS
+1206 QLHLSKQA
-1214 LDTLAVG
+1214 LEILAVG
-1221 KNKSREVSDEELMA
+1221 KTKSREVKDEELIA
-1235 VYKEILLVVNKYFE
+1235 VYEEILLVVNKYFE

-1260 NNGLEIFKEL
+1260 NDGLEIFKEL

>member
-7 YHIGLDIGTSSVGW
+7 YHIGLDIGTSSIGW
-21 AVIGDDFKIK
+21 TVIGDDFKIK

-44 KEGDTAAERRGFRTQ
+44 KEGDTAAERRSFRTQ

-102 NKKYLGSLLFPDV
+102 NKKYLGSLLFPDI

-257 LIKDS
+257 LI
-262 TLIESD
+262 ESD
-268 KNKKITFNDENIDD
+268 EKNKLTFNDENIDD

-336 KMYKK
+336 KMYKE

-375 FYKTVKKTIKDNNSD
+375 FYKTIKKTIKDNNSD

-410 GENSVIPHQI
+410 GENGVIPHQL

-531 LPASSLLYEKYKVL
+531 LPASSLLYEKFKVL

-551 KVNEKKLDIEQKQD
+551 KVNKKKLDVEQKQHV
-565 IYLNLFTT
+565 YLDLFTT
-573 AKNVTKKS
+573 RKNVTKDN
-581 LATYLNCSTDSISGL
+581 LATSLNCDVESITGL
-596 SDGEKFNSSLSSYI
+596 SDNEKFNSSLSSYI
-610 DLKAILGNIVDDCNK
+610 DLKAILGNAVDDCNK
-625 NENLEKI
+625 NKDLEKI
-632 IEYSTVFEDGNI
+632 IEYSTIFEDGNI

-694 WNTSNNFMQI
+694 WNTSNNFIQI
-704 INDESIQA
+704 ISDESIQA
-712 KLAEINSEYTD
+712 KLAEINGEYA
-723 TDKYDLED
+723 DKSNLED
-731 ILDKVYT
+731 ILDEAYT

-759 MKCEPTSIAI
+759 MKCKPTSIAI
-769 EFTREKRKSKL
+769 EFTRRKGKSKL

-790 TYEEITDE
+790 TYEKITDE

-807 LQSELDSKANNM
+807 LQSKLDSKANNM
-819 RDRYYLYFMQLG
+819 RDIYYLYFMQLG

-843 ELHQKYDI
+843 ELHQYYDI
-851 DHILPQSFIKDD
+851 DHIFPRSFIKDN
-863 SLNNRVLTSKGVN
+863 SLNNRVLTR
-876 IKEKS
+876 KEINNNEKA
-881 DKTAA
+881 DRTAA
-886 DLYAA
+886 DLYAV
-891 KMGDFWRKLRKQGLM
+891 KMGDFWRKLRKQGLI
-906 TEQKYKN
+906 TEKKYKN
-913 LLTRTDSINKYTK
+913 LLTRTDSIDKYTK

-934 VETSQVVKLAAN
+934 VETSQVVKMAAN

-989 YLTTFVGQYLYKVY
+989 YLTIFIGQYLYKTY

-1071 LVSKEVTTESSAFYK
+1071 LISKEVTTESGAFYK

-1170 EQNFKIILDKVY
+1170 EQNFKIILDKIY

-1206 QLHLSKQS
+1206 QLHLSKQA
-1214 LDTLAVG
+1214 LEILAVG
-1221 KNKSREVSDEELMA
+1221 KTKSREVKDEELIA
-1235 VYKEILLVVNKYFE
+1235 VYEEILLVVNKYFE

-1260 NNGLEIFKEL
+1260 NDGLEIFKEL

>member
-7 YHIGLDIGTSSVGW
+7 YHIGLDIGTSSIGW

-44 KEGDTAAERRGFRTQ
+44 KEGDTAAERRSFRTQ

-102 NKKYLGSLLFPDV
+102 NKKYLGSLLFPDI

-257 LIKDS
+257 LI
-262 TLIESD
+262 ESD
-268 KNKKITFNDENIDD
+268 EKNKLTFNDENIDD

-336 KMYKK
+336 KMYKE

-375 FYKTVKKTIKDNNSD
+375 FYKTIKKTIKDNNSD

-410 GENSVIPHQI
+410 GENGVIPHQL

-531 LPASSLLYEKYKVL
+531 LPASSLLYEKFKVL

-551 KVNEKKLDIEQKQD
+551 KVNKKKLDVEQKQHV
-565 IYLNLFTT
+565 YLDLFTT
-573 AKNVTKKS
+573 RKNVTKDN
-581 LATYLNCSTDSISGL
+581 LATSLNCDVESITGL
-596 SDGEKFNSSLSSYI
+596 SDNEKFNSSLSSYI
-610 DLKAILGNIVDDCNK
+610 DLKAILGNAVDDCNK
-625 NENLEKI
+625 NKDLEKI
-632 IEYSTVFEDGNI
+632 IEYSTIFEDGNI

-694 WNTSNNFMQI
+694 WNTSNNFIQI
-704 INDESIQA
+704 ISDESIQA
-712 KLAEINSEYTD
+712 KLAEINGEYA
-723 TDKYDLED
+723 DKSNLED
-731 ILDKVYT
+731 ILDEAYT

-759 MKCEPTSIAI
+759 MKCKPTSIAI
-769 EFTREKRKSKL
+769 EFTRRKGKSKL

-790 TYEEITDE
+790 TYEKITDE

-807 LQSELDSKANNM
+807 LQSKLDSKANNM
-819 RDRYYLYFMQLG
+819 RDIYYLYFMQLG

-843 ELHQKYDI
+843 ELHQYYDI
-851 DHILPQSFIKDD
+851 DHIFPRSFIKDN
-863 SLNNRVLTSKGVN
+863 SLNNRVLTR
-876 IKEKS
+876 KEINNNEKA
-881 DKTAA
+881 DRTAA
-886 DLYAA
+886 DLYAV
-891 KMGDFWRKLRKQGLM
+891 KMGDFWRKLRKQGLI
-906 TEQKYKN
+906 TEKKYKN
-913 LLTRTDSINKYTK
+913 LLTRTDSIDKYTK

-934 VETSQVVKLAAN
+934 VETSQVVKMAAN

-989 YLTTFVGQYLYKVY
+989 YLTIFIGQYLYKTY

-1071 LVSKEVTTESSAFYK
+1071 LISKEVTTESGAFYK

-1170 EQNFKIILDKVY
+1170 EQNFKIILDKIY

-1206 QLHLSKQS
+1206 QLHLSKQA
-1214 LDTLAVG
+1214 LEILAVG
-1221 KNKSREVSDEELMA
+1221 KTKSREVKDEELIA
-1235 VYKEILLVVNKYFE
+1235 VYEEILLVVNKYFE

-1260 NNGLEIFKEL
+1260 NDGLEIFKEL

-1345 VKDLG
+1345 VKDCKYFIMS

>member
-1 MEDMER
+1 MER
-7 YHIGLDIGTSSVGW
+7 YHIGLDIGTSSIGW

-31 RKKGKNLIGVRLF
+31 RKKGKNLIGTRLF
-44 KEGDTAAERRGFRTQ
+44 KEGNTAAERRGFRTQ

-186 YKDIIGDESVAILN
+186 YKDIIGDESVVILN

-212 DEETRNLDKQKSVG
+212 DEENRNLDKQKSVG

-244 AILGYKFNIEDLL
+244 AIFGYKFNIEDLL
-257 LIKDS
+257 LIEND
-262 TLIESD
+262 E
-268 KNKKITFNDENIDD
+268 KNKLTFNDENIDD

-290 LDDNQMDL
+290 LNDNQMDL

-336 KMYKK
+336 KMYKE
-341 FINTLNAKDRKILK
+341 FINTLNTKDRKILK

-410 GENSVIPHQI
+410 GENGVIPHQL

-531 LPASSLLYEKYKVL
+531 LPASSLLYEKFKVL

-551 KVNEKKLDIEQKQD
+551 KVNKKKLDVEQKQHV
-565 IYLNLFTT
+565 YLDLFTT
-573 AKNVTKKS
+573 RKNVTKDN
-581 LATYLNCSTDSISGL
+581 LATSLNCDAGSITGL
-596 SDGEKFNSSLSSYI
+596 SDNEKFNSSLSSYI
-610 DLKAILGNIVDDCNK
+610 DLKAILGNAVDDCNK
-625 NENLEKI
+625 NEDLEKI
-632 IEYSTVFEDGNI
+632 IEYSTIFEDGNI

-683 NENGERIIDAL
+683 NENGERIIDVL
-694 WNTSNNFMQI
+694 WNTSNNFIQI
-704 INDESIQA
+704 ISDESIQA
-712 KLAEINSEYTD
+712 KLAEINGEYA
-723 TDKYDLED
+723 DKSNLED
-731 ILDKVYT
+731 ILDEAYT

-759 MKCEPTSIAI
+759 MKCKPTSIAI
-769 EFTREKRKSKL
+769 EFTRRKGKSKL

-790 TYEEITDE
+790 AYEKITDE

-807 LQSELDSKANNM
+807 LQSKLDSKANNM
-819 RDRYYLYFMQLG
+819 RDIYYLYFMQLG

-843 ELHQKYDI
+843 ELHQYYDI
-851 DHILPQSFIKDD
+851 DHIFPRSFIKDN
-863 SLNNRVLTSKGVN
+863 SLNNRVLTR
-876 IKEKS
+876 KEINNNEKA
-881 DKTAA
+881 DRTAA
-886 DLYAA
+886 DLYAV
-891 KMGDFWRKLRKQGLM
+891 KMGDFWRKLRKQGLI
-906 TEQKYKN
+906 TEKKYKN
-913 LLTRTDSINKYTK
+913 LLTRTDSIDKYTK

-934 VETSQVVKLAAN
+934 VETSQVVKMAAN

-989 YLTTFVGQYLYKVY
+989 YLTIFIGQYLYKTY

-1071 LVSKEVTTESSAFYK
+1071 LVSKEVTTESGAFYK

-1206 QLHLSKQS
+1206 QLHLSKQA
-1214 LDTLAVG
+1214 LEILAVG
-1221 KNKSREVSDEELMA
+1221 KTKSREVKDEELIA
-1235 VYKEILLVVNKYFE
+1235 VYEEILLVVNKYFE

-1260 NNGLEIFKEL
+1260 NDGLEIFKEL

-1294 IGLHANAARADLS
+1294 IGLHANAARVDLS

>member
-7 YHIGLDIGTSSVGW
+7 YHIGLDIGTSSIGW

-31 RKKGKNLIGVRLF
+31 RKKGKNLIGTRLF
-44 KEGDTAAERRGFRTQ
+44 KEGNTAAERQGFRTQ

-144 EIYLAIHH
+144 EIYLAINH

-186 YKDIIGDESVAILN
+186 YKDIIGDESVVILN

-212 DEETRNLDKQKSVG
+212 DEENRNLDKQKSVG

-244 AILGYKFNIEDLL
+244 AIFGYKFNIEDLL
-257 LIKDS
+257 LIEND
-262 TLIESD
+262 E
-268 KNKKITFNDENIDD
+268 KNKLTFNDENIDD

-290 LDDNQMDL
+290 LNDNQMDL

-336 KMYKK
+336 KMYKE
-341 FINTLNAKDRKILK
+341 FINTLNTKDRKILK
-355 NAYSDYINNEKAKA
+355 NTYSDYINNEKAKA

-410 GENSVIPHQI
+410 GENGVIPHQL

-531 LPASSLLYEKYKVL
+531 LPASSLLYEKFKVL

-551 KVNEKKLDIEQKQD
+551 KVNKKKLDVEQKQHV
-565 IYLNLFTT
+565 YLDLFTT
-573 AKNVTKKS
+573 RKNVTKDN
-581 LATYLNCSTDSISGL
+581 LATSLNCDAGSITGL
-596 SDGEKFNSSLSSYI
+596 SDNEKFNSSLSSYI
-610 DLKAILGNIVDDCNK
+610 DLKAILGNAVDDCNK
-625 NENLEKI
+625 NEDLEKI
-632 IEYSTVFEDGNI
+632 IEYSTIFEDGNI

-694 WNTSNNFMQI
+694 WNTSNNFIQI
-704 INDESIQA
+704 ISDESIQA
-712 KLAEINSEYTD
+712 KLAEINGEYA
-723 TDKYDLED
+723 DKSNLED
-731 ILDKVYT
+731 ILDEAYT

-759 MKCEPTSIAI
+759 MKCKPTSIAI
-769 EFTREKRKSKL
+769 EFTRRKGKSKL

-790 TYEEITDE
+790 AYEKITDE

-807 LQSELDSKANNM
+807 LQSKLDSKANNM
-819 RDRYYLYFMQLG
+819 RDIYYLYFMQLG

-843 ELHQKYDI
+843 ELHQYYDI
-851 DHILPQSFIKDD
+851 DHIFPRSFIKDN
-863 SLNNRVLTSKGVN
+863 SLNNRVLTR
-876 IKEKS
+876 KEINNNEKA
-881 DKTAA
+881 DRTAA
-886 DLYAA
+886 DLYAV
-891 KMGDFWRKLRKQGLM
+891 KMDDFWRKLRKQGLI
-906 TEQKYKN
+906 TEKKYKN
-913 LLTRTDSINKYTK
+913 LLTRTDSIDKYTK

-934 VETSQVVKLAAN
+934 VETSQVVKMAAN

-989 YLTTFVGQYLYKVY
+989 YLTIFIGQYLYKTY

-1071 LVSKEVTTESSAFYK
+1071 LVSKEVTTESGAFYK

-1206 QLHLSKQS
+1206 QLHLSKQA
-1214 LDTLAVG
+1214 LEILAVG
-1221 KNKSREVSDEELMA
+1221 KTKSREVKDEELIA
-1235 VYKEILLVVNKYFE
+1235 VYEEILLVVNKYFE

-1260 NNGLEIFKEL
+1260 NDGLEIFKEL

-1294 IGLHANAARADLS
+1294 IGLHANAARVDLS

>member
-7 YHIGLDIGTSSVGW
+7 YHIGLDIGTSSIGW

-44 KEGDTAAERRGFRTQ
+44 KEGDTAAERRSFRTQ

-102 NKKYLGSLLFPDV
+102 NKKYLGSLLFPDI

-226 KLLVEDKK
+226 ELLVEDKK

-257 LIKDS
+257 LI
-262 TLIESD
+262 ESD
-268 KNKKITFNDENIDD
+268 EKNKLTFNDENIDD

-336 KMYKK
+336 KMYKE

-375 FYKTVKKTIKDNNSD
+375 FYKTIKKTIKDNNSD

-410 GENSVIPHQI
+410 GENGVIPHQL

-531 LPASSLLYEKYKVL
+531 LPASSLLYEKFKVL

-551 KVNEKKLDIEQKQD
+551 KVNKKKLDVEQKQHV
-565 IYLNLFTT
+565 YLDLFTT
-573 AKNVTKKS
+573 RKNVTKDN
-581 LATYLNCSTDSISGL
+581 LATSLNCDVESITGL
-596 SDGEKFNSSLSSYI
+596 SDNEKFNSSLSSYI
-610 DLKAILGNIVDDCNK
+610 DLKAILGNAVDDCNK
-625 NENLEKI
+625 NKDLEKI
-632 IEYSTVFEDGNI
+632 IEYSTIFEDGNI

-694 WNTSNNFMQI
+694 WNTSNNFIQI
-704 INDESIQA
+704 ISDESIQA
-712 KLAEINSEYTD
+712 KLAEINGEYA
-723 TDKYDLED
+723 DKSNLED
-731 ILDKVYT
+731 ILDEAYT

-759 MKCEPTSIAI
+759 MKCKPTSIAI
-769 EFTREKRKSKL
+769 EFTRRKGKSKL

-790 TYEEITDE
+790 TYEKITDE

-807 LQSELDSKANNM
+807 LQSKLDSKANNM
-819 RDRYYLYFMQLG
+819 RDIYYLYFMQLG

-843 ELHQKYDI
+843 ELHQYYDI
-851 DHILPQSFIKDD
+851 DHIFPRSFIKDN
-863 SLNNRVLTSKGVN
+863 SLNNRVLTR
-876 IKEKS
+876 KEINNNEKA
-881 DKTAA
+881 DRTAA
-886 DLYAA
+886 DLYAV
-891 KMGDFWRKLRKQGLM
+891 KMGDFWRKLRKQGLI
-906 TEQKYKN
+906 TEKKYKN
-913 LLTRTDSINKYTK
+913 LLTRTDSIDKYTK

-934 VETSQVVKLAAN
+934 VETSQVVKMAAN

-989 YLTTFVGQYLYKVY
+989 YLTIFIGQYLYKTY

-1071 LVSKEVTTESSAFYK
+1071 LISKEVTTESGAFYK

-1170 EQNFKIILDKVY
+1170 EQNFKIILDKIY

-1206 QLHLSKQS
+1206 QLHLSKQA
-1214 LDTLAVG
+1214 LEILAVG
-1221 KNKSREVSDEELMA
+1221 KTKSREVKDEELIA
-1235 VYKEILLVVNKYFE
+1235 VYEEILLVVNKYFE

-1260 NNGLEIFKEL
+1260 NDGLEIFKEL

>member
-1 MEDMER
+1 MER
-7 YHIGLDIGTSSVGW
+7 YHIGLDIGTSSIGW

-31 RKKGKNLIGVRLF
+31 RKKGKNLIGTRLF
-44 KEGDTAAERRGFRTQ
+44 KEGNTAAERRGFRTQ

-186 YKDIIGDESVAILN
+186 YKDIIGDESVVILN

-212 DEETRNLDKQKSVG
+212 DEENRNLDKQKSVG

-244 AILGYKFNIEDLL
+244 AIFGYKFNIEDLL
-257 LIKDS
+257 LIEND
-262 TLIESD
+262 E
-268 KNKKITFNDENIDD
+268 KNKLTFNDENIDD

-290 LDDNQMDL
+290 LNDNQMDL

-336 KMYKK
+336 KMYKE
-341 FINTLNAKDRKILK
+341 FINTLNTKDRKILK

-410 GENSVIPHQI
+410 GENGVIPHQL

-531 LPASSLLYEKYKVL
+531 LPASSLLYEKFKVL

-551 KVNEKKLDIEQKQD
+551 KVNKKKLDVEQKQHV
-565 IYLNLFTT
+565 YLDLFTT
-573 AKNVTKKS
+573 RKNVTKDN
-581 LATYLNCSTDSISGL
+581 LATSLNCDAGSITGL
-596 SDGEKFNSSLSSYI
+596 SDNEKFNSSLSSYI
-610 DLKAILGNIVDDCNK
+610 DLKAILGNVVDDCNK
-625 NENLEKI
+625 NEDLEKI
-632 IEYSTVFEDGNI
+632 IEYSTIFEDGNI

-694 WNTSNNFMQI
+694 WNTSNNFIQI
-704 INDESIQA
+704 ISDESIQA
-712 KLAEINSEYTD
+712 KLAEINGEYA
-723 TDKYDLED
+723 DKSNLED
-731 ILDKVYT
+731 ILDEAYT

-759 MKCEPTSIAI
+759 MKCKPTSIAI
-769 EFTREKRKSKL
+769 EFTRRKGKSKL

-790 TYEEITDE
+790 AYEKITDE

-807 LQSELDSKANNM
+807 LQSKLDSKANNM
-819 RDRYYLYFMQLG
+819 RDIYYLYFMQLG

-843 ELHQKYDI
+843 ELHQYYDI
-851 DHILPQSFIKDD
+851 DHIFPRSFIKDN
-863 SLNNRVLTSKGVN
+863 SLNNRVLTR
-876 IKEKS
+876 KEINNNEKA
-881 DKTAA
+881 DRTAA
-886 DLYAA
+886 DLYAV
-891 KMGDFWRKLRKQGLM
+891 KMGDFWRKLRKQGLI
-906 TEQKYKN
+906 TEKKYKN
-913 LLTRTDSINKYTK
+913 LLTRTDSIDKYTK

-934 VETSQVVKLAAN
+934 VETSQVVKMAAN

-989 YLTTFVGQYLYKVY
+989 YLTIFIGQYLYKTY

-1071 LVSKEVTTESSAFYK
+1071 LVSKEVTTESGAFYK

-1206 QLHLSKQS
+1206 QLHLSKQA
-1214 LDTLAVG
+1214 LEILAVG
-1221 KNKSREVSDEELMA
+1221 KTKSREVKDEELIA
-1235 VYKEILLVVNKYFE
+1235 VYEEILLVVNKYFE

-1260 NNGLEIFKEL
+1260 NDGLEIFKEL

-1294 IGLHANAARADLS
+1294 IGLHANAARVDLS

>member
-7 YHIGLDIGTSSVGW
+7 YHIGLDIGTSSIGW

-31 RKKGKNLIGVRLF
+31 RKKGKNLIGTRLF
-44 KEGDTAAERRGFRTQ
+44 NEGATAAERRGFRTQ

-93 ESNLSPKDS
+93 SSNLSPKDS
-102 NKKYLGSLLFPDV
+102 NKKYLGSLLFPDK

-135 EKDKKFDLR
+135 EKDEKFDLR

-152 IVKYRGNFLEKVP
+152 IVKYRGNFLENVP

-171 SGASIGFLLEEVNSL
+171 SGSSIGYLLEGVNNL
-186 YKDIIGDESVAILN
+186 YKDIIENENVTILN
-200 SGKFEDVEKIIL
+200 SGKFKDVEKIIL
-212 DEETRNLDKQKSVG
+212 DDEIRNIDKQKNVG
-226 KLLVEDKK
+226 KLLVEDKE
-234 KKNIV
+234 KKNII

-244 AILGYKFNIEDLL
+244 AIFGYKFNIEDLL
-257 LIKDS
+257 LIEDS
-262 TLIESD
+262 TLIEND

-282 IFNELSHS
+282 VFNELSHS
-290 LDDNQMDL
+290 LNDNQMDL
-298 LTKTREIYFKFKLN
+298 LTKTREIYFKVKLN
-312 MIVPTGYTLSES
+312 MIVPSGYTLSES
-324 MIEKYEMHKAHL
+324 MIEKYETHRAHL
-336 KMYKK
+336 KMYKE
-341 FINTLNAKDRKILK
+341 FINTLNLKDRKILK
-355 NAYSDYINNEKAKA
+355 NAYSDYINNKKAKA

-375 FYKTVKKTIKDNNSD
+375 FYKTVKKTIKDNDSD

-410 GENSVIPHQI
+410 GENGVIPHQL
-420 HQIELDRIIENQAKY
+420 HQIELDRIIENQSKY
-435 YPWLAEENPVEKNR
+435 YPWLSEENPVEKNR

-481 KETKFAWMVRKAK
+481 KETKFAWMVRKSK

-531 LPASSLLYEKYKVL
+531 LPASSLLYEKFKVL

-551 KVNEKKLDIEQKQD
+551 KVNEKKLDIEQKQNV
-565 IYLNLFTT
+565 YLKLFKTE
-573 AKNVTKKS
+573 KSVTKKN
-581 LATYLNCSTDSISGL
+581 LATSLNCDAESITGLTDNK
-596 SDGEKFNSSLSSYI
+596 KFNSSLSSYI
-610 DLKAILGNIVDDCNK
+610 DLKAILGNVVDDYSK
-625 NENLEKI
+625 NEDLEKI
-632 IEYSTVFEDGNI
+632 IEYSTIFEDGNI

-651 ISWLTDEQIEKL
+651 ISWLTDEQIKKL

-704 INDESIQA
+704 VNDESIQA
-712 KLAEINSEYTD
+712 KLAEINGEYA
-723 TDKYDLED
+723 DKYDLED
-731 ILDKVYT
+731 ILDEAYT

-747 QVMKVVEDIEKA
+747 QVMKVVEDIEKV
-759 MKCEPTSIAI
+759 MQCEPTSIAI

-790 TYEEITDE
+790 IYEKIADE
-798 LISEYELGK
+798 LISEYELEK
-807 LQSELDSKANNM
+807 LQSELDSNANNI

-863 SLNNRVLTSKGVN
+863 SLNNRVLTRKDVN
-876 IKEKS
+876 NKEKS

-891 KMGDFWRKLRKQGLM
+891 KMGNFWRKLYEQDLITK
-906 TEQKYKN
+906 QKYNN
-913 LLTRTDSINKYTK
+913 LLTKTDSISKYVK
-926 QSFIKRQL
+926 QGFIKRQL
-934 VETSQVVKLAAN
+934 VETSQVVKLVAN
-946 ILQDKYSNTKIIEVR
+946 TLKKQYSDTKIIEVR

-989 YLTTFVGQYLYKVY
+989 YLTTFIGQYLYKTY

-1012 DDFKKLDSNYLKH
+1012 DDFKKLDSNYLKY
-1025 MDKFNFIWKL
+1025 MNKFNFLWKL
-1035 EDKKAEDVYDNVNNE
+1035 EDEEAEDVHDKVNNE
-1050 FILNVPK
+1050 FVLNVPE
-1057 MKDYIQKIY
+1057 MKAYIQKI
-1066 NYKYM
+1066 NDYKYM
-1071 LVSKEVTTESSAFYK
+1071 LVSKEVTTKNGAFYDQ
-1086 ETKYKAGGMNLIPIK
+1086 TKYNAKTVNLIPIK
-1101 QNKPINI
+1101 KDKPTNI
-1108 YGGYKEKRNSY
+1108 YGGYKGKISGY

-1124 IKKKKETIYKI
+1124 IQKKKGVIYKF
-1135 VGIPRLLSDE
+1135 VGVPRLWTDE
-1145 LDRLNT
+1145 LDRLNDAD
-1151 MSEKQLLLETIART
+1151 EKKTLLKKIAKA
-1165 SLSKT
+1165 SLSKA
-1170 EQNFKIILDKVY
+1170 EQNFEVILDKVY
-1182 YGQLVIDGNQKYTLG
+1182 YGQLIIDGGQKYTLG
-1197 SVIYKHNAM
+1197 SSEYKYNAM
-1206 QLHLSKQS
+1206 QLHLSERALKI
-1214 LDTLAVG
+1214 LAKEKDKEAKVTD
-1221 KNKSREVSDEELMA
+1221 KELVD
-1235 VYKEILLVVNKYFE
+1235 VYEEILSVVNKYFE
-1249 LYDISKFRQKL
+1249 LYDINKFRQRL
-1260 NNGLEIFKEL
+1260 NEGLEMFKKL
-1270 PIYNIYENNK
+1270 PIHNVYEGNK
-1280 IKKIGKFEVLNRIL
+1280 LKQVGKFEVLNRIL
-1294 IGLHANAARADLS
+1294 IGLHANAMITDLK
-1307 VLGFK
+1307 VLGIK
-1312 DLGKLQVNGGIKLSP
+1312 TKLGQMQVIGGIKLSP
-1327 DAKLIY
+1327 EAKLIY
-1333 QSPTGIFSRAVR
+1333 QSPTGIFSRVVR
-1345 VKDLG
+1345 VKDLE

>member
-1 MEDMER
+1 MER
-7 YHIGLDIGTSSVGW
+7 YHIGLDIGTSSIGW

-44 KEGDTAAERRGFRTQ
+44 KEGDTAAERRSFRTQ

-102 NKKYLGSLLFPDV
+102 NKKYLGSLLFPDI

-257 LIKDS
+257 LI
-262 TLIESD
+262 ESD
-268 KNKKITFNDENIDD
+268 EKNKLTFNDENIDD

-336 KMYKK
+336 KMYKE

-375 FYKTVKKTIKDNNSD
+375 FYKTIKKTIKDNNSD

-410 GENSVIPHQI
+410 GENGVIPHQL

-531 LPASSLLYEKYKVL
+531 LPASSLLYEKFKVL

-551 KVNEKKLDIEQKQD
+551 KVNKKKLDVEQKQHV
-565 IYLNLFTT
+565 YLDLFTT
-573 AKNVTKKS
+573 RKNVTKDN
-581 LATYLNCSTDSISGL
+581 LATSLNCDVESITGL
-596 SDGEKFNSSLSSYI
+596 SDNEKFNSSLSSYI
-610 DLKAILGNIVDDCNK
+610 DLKAILGNAVDDCNK
-625 NENLEKI
+625 NKDLEKI
-632 IEYSTVFEDGNI
+632 IEYSTIFEDGNI

-694 WNTSNNFMQI
+694 WNTSNNFIQI
-704 INDESIQA
+704 ISDESIQA
-712 KLAEINSEYTD
+712 KLAEINGEYA
-723 TDKYDLED
+723 DKSNLED
-731 ILDKVYT
+731 ILDEAYT

-759 MKCEPTSIAI
+759 MKCKPTSIAI
-769 EFTREKRKSKL
+769 EFTRRKGKSKL

-790 TYEEITDE
+790 TYEKMTDE

-807 LQSELDSKANNM
+807 LQSKLDSKANNM
-819 RDRYYLYFMQLG
+819 RDIYYLYFMQLG

-843 ELHQKYDI
+843 ELHQYYDI
-851 DHILPQSFIKDD
+851 DHIFPRSFIKDN
-863 SLNNRVLTSKGVN
+863 SLNNRVLTR
-876 IKEKS
+876 KEINNNEKA
-881 DKTAA
+881 DRTAA
-886 DLYAA
+886 DLYAV
-891 KMGDFWRKLRKQGLM
+891 KMGDFWRKLRKQGLI
-906 TEQKYKN
+906 TEKKYKN
-913 LLTRTDSINKYTK
+913 LLTRTDSIDKYTK

-934 VETSQVVKLAAN
+934 VETSQVVKMAAN

-989 YLTTFVGQYLYKVY
+989 YLTIFIGQYLYKTY

-1071 LVSKEVTTESSAFYK
+1071 LISKEVTTESGAFYK

-1170 EQNFKIILDKVY
+1170 EQNFKIILDKIY

-1206 QLHLSKQS
+1206 QLHLSKQA
-1214 LDTLAVG
+1214 LEILAVG
-1221 KNKSREVSDEELMA
+1221 KTKSREVKDEELIA
-1235 VYKEILLVVNKYFE
+1235 VYEEILLVVNKYFE

-1260 NNGLEIFKEL
+1260 NDGLEIFKEL

>member
-1 MEDMER
+1 M
-7 YHIGLDIGTSSVGW
+7 
-21 AVIGDDFKIK
+21 
-31 RKKGKNLIGVRLF
+31 
-44 KEGDTAAERRGFRTQ
+44 
-59 RRRLNRRKW
+59 
-68 RLKLLEEIFDPYMA
+68 
-82 EVDEYFFARLK
+82 
-93 ESNLSPKDS
+93 
-102 NKKYLGSLLFPDV
+102 
-115 SDSNFYD
+115 
-122 KYPTIYHLRRDLM
+122 
-135 EKDKKFDLR
+135 
-144 EIYLAIHH
+144 
-152 IVKYRGNFLEKVP
+152 
-165 AKNYKN
+165 
-171 SGASIGFLLEEVNSL
+171 
-186 YKDIIGDESVAILN
+186 
-200 SGKFEDVEKIIL
+200 
-212 DEETRNLDKQKSVG
+212 
-226 KLLVEDKK
+226 
-234 KKNIV
+234 
-239 TAFSK
+239 
-244 AILGYKFNIEDLL
+244 
-257 LIKDS
+257 
-262 TLIESD
+262 
-268 KNKKITFNDENIDD
+268 
-282 IFNELSHS
+282 
-290 LDDNQMDL
+290 
-298 LTKTREIYFKFKLN
+298 
-312 MIVPTGYTLSES
+312 
-324 MIEKYEMHKAHL
+324 
-336 KMYKK
+336 
-341 FINTLNAKDRKILK
+341 
-355 NAYSDYINNEKAKA
+355 
-369 ANAQEN
+369 
-375 FYKTVKKTIKDNNSD
+375 
-390 TAKKIIGLIDEG
+390 
-402 NFMPKQRT
+402 
-410 GENSVIPHQI
+410 
-420 HQIELDRIIENQAKY
+420 
-435 YPWLAEENPVEKNR
+435 
-449 KFAKYKLDELVTF
+449 
-462 RVPYYVG
+462 
-469 PLVDKTESNKNE
+469 
-481 KETKFAWMVRKAK
+481 
-494 GTITPWNFEN
+494 
-504 LVDRTE
+504 
-510 SANRFIKRMTSK
+510 
-522 DTYIIGEDV
+522 
-531 LPASSLLYEKYKVL
+531 PASSLLYEKFKVL

-551 KVNEKKLDIEQKQD
+551 KVNKKKLDVEQKQHV
-565 IYLNLFTT
+565 YLDLFTT
-573 AKNVTKKS
+573 RKNVTKDN
-581 LATYLNCSTDSISGL
+581 LATSLNCDAGSITGL
-596 SDGEKFNSSLSSYI
+596 SDNEKFNSSLSSYI
-610 DLKAILGNIVDDCNK
+610 DLKAILGNAVDDCNK
-625 NENLEKI
+625 NEDLEKI
-632 IEYSTVFEDGNI
+632 IEYSTIFEDGNI

-694 WNTSNNFMQI
+694 WNTSNNFIQI
-704 INDESIQA
+704 ISDESIQA
-712 KLAEINSEYTD
+712 KLAEINGEYA
-723 TDKYDLED
+723 DKSNLED
-731 ILDKVYT
+731 ILDEAYT

-759 MKCEPTSIAI
+759 MKCKPTSIAI
-769 EFTREKRKSKL
+769 EFTRRKGKSKL

-790 TYEEITDE
+790 AYEKITDE

-807 LQSELDSKANNM
+807 LQSKLDSKANNM
-819 RDRYYLYFMQLG
+819 RDIYYLYFMQLG

-843 ELHQKYDI
+843 ELHQYYDI
-851 DHILPQSFIKDD
+851 DHIFPRSFIKDN
-863 SLNNRVLTSKGVN
+863 SLNNRVLTR
-876 IKEKS
+876 KEINNNEKA
-881 DKTAA
+881 DRTAA
-886 DLYAA
+886 DLYAV
-891 KMGDFWRKLRKQGLM
+891 KMGDFWRKLRKQGLI
-906 TEQKYKN
+906 TEKKYKN
-913 LLTRTDSINKYTK
+913 LLTRTDSIDKYTK

-934 VETSQVVKLAAN
+934 VETSQVVKMAAN

-989 YLTTFVGQYLYKVY
+989 YLTIFIGQYLYKTY

-1071 LVSKEVTTESSAFYK
+1071 LVSKEVTTESGAFYK

-1206 QLHLSKQS
+1206 QLHLSKQA
-1214 LDTLAVG
+1214 LEILAVG
-1221 KNKSREVSDEELMA
+1221 KTKSREVKDEELIA
-1235 VYKEILLVVNKYFE
+1235 VYEEILLVVNKYFE

-1260 NNGLEIFKEL
+1260 NDGLEIFKEL

-1294 IGLHANAARADLS
+1294 IGLHANAARVDLS

>member
-1 MEDMER
+1 MER
-7 YHIGLDIGTSSVGW
+7 YHIGLDIGTSSIGW

-44 KEGDTAAERRGFRTQ
+44 KEGDTAAERRSFRTQ

-102 NKKYLGSLLFPDV
+102 NKKYLGSLLFPDI

-257 LIKDS
+257 LI
-262 TLIESD
+262 ESD
-268 KNKKITFNDENIDD
+268 EKNKLTFNDEKIDD

-336 KMYKK
+336 KMYKE

-375 FYKTVKKTIKDNNSD
+375 FYKTIKKTIKDNNSD

-410 GENSVIPHQI
+410 GENGVIPHQL

-531 LPASSLLYEKYKVL
+531 LPASSLLYEKFKVL

-551 KVNEKKLDIEQKQD
+551 KVNKKKLDVEQKQHV
-565 IYLNLFTT
+565 YLDLFTT
-573 AKNVTKKS
+573 RKNVTKDN
-581 LATYLNCSTDSISGL
+581 LATSLNCDVESITGL
-596 SDGEKFNSSLSSYI
+596 SDNEKFNSSLSSYI
-610 DLKAILGNIVDDCNK
+610 DLKAILGNAVDDCNK
-625 NENLEKI
+625 NKDLEKI
-632 IEYSTVFEDGNI
+632 IEYSTIFEDGNI

-694 WNTSNNFMQI
+694 WNTSNNFIQI
-704 INDESIQA
+704 ISDESIQA
-712 KLAEINSEYTD
+712 KLAEINGEYA
-723 TDKYDLED
+723 DKSNLED
-731 ILDKVYT
+731 ILDEAYT

-759 MKCEPTSIAI
+759 MKCKPTSIAI
-769 EFTREKRKSKL
+769 EFTRRKGKSKL

-790 TYEEITDE
+790 TYEKITDE

-807 LQSELDSKANNM
+807 LQSKLDSKANNM
-819 RDRYYLYFMQLG
+819 RDIYYLYFMQLG

-843 ELHQKYDI
+843 ELHQYYDI
-851 DHILPQSFIKDD
+851 DHIFPRSFIKDN
-863 SLNNRVLTSKGVN
+863 SLNNRVLTR
-876 IKEKS
+876 KEINNNEKA
-881 DKTAA
+881 DRTAA
-886 DLYAA
+886 DLYAV
-891 KMGDFWRKLRKQGLM
+891 KMGDFWRKLRKQGLI
-906 TEQKYKN
+906 TEKKYKN
-913 LLTRTDSINKYTK
+913 LLTRTDSIDKYTK

-934 VETSQVVKLAAN
+934 VETSQVVKMAAN

-989 YLTTFVGQYLYKVY
+989 YLTIFIGQYLYKTY

-1071 LVSKEVTTESSAFYK
+1071 LISKEVTTESGAFYK

-1170 EQNFKIILDKVY
+1170 EQNFKIILDKIY

-1206 QLHLSKQS
+1206 QLHLSKQA
-1214 LDTLAVG
+1214 LEILAVG
-1221 KNKSREVSDEELMA
+1221 KTKSREVKDEELIA
-1235 VYKEILLVVNKYFE
+1235 VYEEILLVVNKYFE

-1260 NNGLEIFKEL
+1260 NDGLEIFKEL

>member
-1 MEDMER
+1 MER
-7 YHIGLDIGTSSVGW
+7 YHIGLDIGTSSIGW

-31 RKKGKNLIGVRLF
+31 RKKGKNLIGTRLF
-44 KEGDTAAERRGFRTQ
+44 NEGATAAERRGFRTQ

-93 ESNLSPKDS
+93 SSNLSPKDS
-102 NKKYLGSLLFPDV
+102 NKKYLGSLLFPDK

-135 EKDKKFDLR
+135 EKDEKFNLR

-152 IVKYRGNFLEKVP
+152 IVKYRGNFLENVP

-171 SGASIGFLLEEVNSL
+171 SGSSIGYLLEGVNNL
-186 YKDIIGDESVAILN
+186 YKDIIENENVTILN
-200 SGKFEDVEKIIL
+200 SGKFKDVEKIIL
-212 DEETRNLDKQKSVG
+212 DDEIRNIDKQKNVG
-226 KLLVEDKK
+226 KLLVEDKE
-234 KKNIV
+234 KKNII

-244 AILGYKFNIEDLL
+244 AIFGYKFNIEDLL
-257 LIKDS
+257 LIEDS
-262 TLIESD
+262 TLIEND

-282 IFNELSHS
+282 VFNELSYS
-290 LDDNQMDL
+290 LNDNQMDL
-298 LTKTREIYFKFKLN
+298 LTKTREIYFKVKLN
-312 MIVPTGYTLSES
+312 MIVPSGYTLSES
-324 MIEKYEMHKAHL
+324 MIEKYETHRAHL
-336 KMYKK
+336 KMYKE
-341 FINTLNAKDRKILK
+341 FINTLNLKDRKILK
-355 NAYSDYINNEKAKA
+355 NAYSDYINNKKAKA

-375 FYKTVKKTIKDNNSD
+375 FYKAIKKTIKNNNSD
-390 TAKKIIGLIDEG
+390 TAKKIIGLIDDG

-410 GENSVIPHQI
+410 GENGVIPHQL
-420 HQIELDRIIENQAKY
+420 HQIELDRIIENQSKY

-531 LPASSLLYEKYKVL
+531 LPASSLLYEKFKVL

-551 KVNEKKLDIEQKQD
+551 KVNEKKLDIEQKQNV
-565 IYLNLFTT
+565 YLDLFTT
-573 AKNVTKKS
+573 RKRVTKDN
-581 LATYLNCSTDSISGL
+581 LATSLNCDIESITGL
-596 SDGEKFNSSLSSYI
+596 SDNNKFNASLSSYI
-610 DLKAILGNIVDDCNK
+610 ELKGVLGNIVDDYSK
-625 NENLEKI
+625 NEDLERI
-632 IEYSTVFEDGNI
+632 IEYSTIFEDGNI
-644 YKEKLSE
+644 YKEKLNE

-663 SNIHFKG
+663 LNIHFKG
-670 WGRLSKKLLTQIT
+670 WGSLSKRLLTQIT
-683 NENGERIIDAL
+683 NDNGERIIDAL

-704 INDESIQA
+704 ISDESIQA
-712 KLAEINSEYTD
+712 KLAEING
-723 TDKYDLED
+723 KYAGKSDLED
-731 ILDKVYT
+731 ILSEAYT

-759 MKCEPTSIAI
+759 MQCEPTSISI
-769 EFTREKRKSKL
+769 EFTRKKQKSRL
-780 TNTRYKKISE
+780 TNTRYKKISDV
-790 TYEEITDE
+790 YEKIADE
-798 LISEYELGK
+798 VISEYELRK
-807 LQSELDSKANNM
+807 LQSELDSNANNM

-843 ELHQKYDI
+843 ELHQRYDI

-863 SLNNRVLTSKGVN
+863 SINNRVLTRKDVN
-876 IKEKS
+876 NKEKS

-886 DLYAA
+886 DLYAVE
-891 KMGDFWRKLRKQGLM
+891 MSDFWRKLRKQGLI

-913 LLTRTDSINKYTK
+913 LLTKSDSIDKYAK
-926 QSFIKRQL
+926 KGFIKRQL
-934 VETSQVVKLAAN
+934 VETSQVVKLVAN
-946 ILQDKYSNTKIIEVR
+946 ILQDKYSDTKIIEVR
-961 ARLNSDLRKEYE
+961 AKLNSNLREEYK
-973 LIKNREVNDYH
+973 LIKNRAVNDYH

-989 YLTTFVGQYLYKVY
+989 YLTTFIGQYLYKTY

-1012 DDFKKLDSNYLKH
+1012 NDFKKLDSNYLKH
-1025 MDKFNFIWKL
+1025 MKKFNFLWQL
-1035 EDKKAEDVYDNVNNE
+1035 QDDKTIDIYDNVNNK
-1050 FILNVPK
+1050 FVLNVPE
-1057 MKDYIQKIY
+1057 MKKYIQKIY

-1071 LVSKEVTTESSAFYK
+1071 LVSKEVTTKNGAFYDQ
-1086 ETKYKAGGMNLIPIK
+1086 TKYNAKTVNLIPIK
-1101 QNKPINI
+1101 KNKPTNI
-1108 YGGYKEKRNSY
+1108 YGGYKGKVSSY

-1124 IKKKKETIYKI
+1124 IRKKKEVIYKF
-1135 VGIPRLLSDE
+1135 VGVPRLWTDE
-1145 LDRLNT
+1145 LDRLKDT
-1151 MSEKQLLLETIART
+1151 TERKILLNEIAKN

-1170 EQNFKIILDKVY
+1170 EQDFEVILDKVY
-1182 YGQLVIDGNQKYTLG
+1182 YGQLIIDGNQKYTLG
-1197 SVIYKHNAM
+1197 SSEYKYNAM
-1206 QLHLSKQS
+1206 QLHLSKHA
-1214 LDTLAVG
+1214 LEVLAKENV
-1221 KNKSREVSDEELMA
+1221 KDAEITDKDLVS
-1235 VYKEILLVVNKYFE
+1235 VYEEILSVVNKYFE
-1249 LYDISKFRQKL
+1249 LYDINKFRQKL
-1260 NNGLEIFKEL
+1260 NEGLEIFRKL
-1270 PIYNIYENNK
+1270 PVYNVYESNK
-1280 IKKIGKFEVLNRIL
+1280 IKQVGKFEVLNRIL
-1294 IGLHANAARADLS
+1294 MGLHANAMITDLK
-1307 VLGFK
+1307 VLGIK
-1312 DLGKLQVNGGIKLSP
+1312 TKLGQMQVNGGIKLSP

>member
-7 YHIGLDIGTSSVGW
+7 YHIGLDIGTSSIGW

-31 RKKGKNLIGVRLF
+31 RKKGKNLIGTRLF
-44 KEGDTAAERRGFRTQ
+44 KEGNTAAERRGFRTQ

-186 YKDIIGDESVAILN
+186 YKDIIGDESVVILN

-212 DEETRNLDKQKSVG
+212 DEENRNLDKQKSVG

-244 AILGYKFNIEDLL
+244 AIFGYKFNIEDLL
-257 LIKDS
+257 LIEND
-262 TLIESD
+262 E
-268 KNKKITFNDENIDD
+268 KNKLTFNDENIDD

-290 LDDNQMDL
+290 LNDNQMDL

-336 KMYKK
+336 KMYKE
-341 FINTLNAKDRKILK
+341 FINTLNTKDRKILK

-410 GENSVIPHQI
+410 GENGVIPHQL

-481 KETKFAWMVRKAK
+481 KETKCAWMVRKAK

-531 LPASSLLYEKYKVL
+531 LPASSLLYEKFKVL

-551 KVNEKKLDIEQKQD
+551 KVNKKKLDVEQKQHV
-565 IYLNLFTT
+565 YLDLFTT
-573 AKNVTKKS
+573 RKNVTKDN
-581 LATYLNCSTDSISGL
+581 LATSLNCDAGSITGL
-596 SDGEKFNSSLSSYI
+596 SDNEKFNSSLSSYI
-610 DLKAILGNIVDDCNK
+610 DLKAILGNAVDDCNK
-625 NENLEKI
+625 NEDLEKI
-632 IEYSTVFEDGNI
+632 IEYSTIFEDGNI

-694 WNTSNNFMQI
+694 WNTSNNFIQI
-704 INDESIQA
+704 ISDESIQA
-712 KLAEINSEYTD
+712 KLAEINGEYA
-723 TDKYDLED
+723 DKSNLED
-731 ILDKVYT
+731 ILDEAYT

-759 MKCEPTSIAI
+759 MKCKPTSIAI
-769 EFTREKRKSKL
+769 EFTRRKGKSKL

-790 TYEEITDE
+790 AYEKITDE

-807 LQSELDSKANNM
+807 LQSKLDSKANNM
-819 RDRYYLYFMQLG
+819 RDIYYLYFMQLG

-843 ELHQKYDI
+843 ELHQYYDI
-851 DHILPQSFIKDD
+851 DHIFPRSFIKDN
-863 SLNNRVLTSKGVN
+863 SLNNRVLTR
-876 IKEKS
+876 KEINNNEKA
-881 DKTAA
+881 DRTAA
-886 DLYAA
+886 DLYAV
-891 KMGDFWRKLRKQGLM
+891 KMGDFWRKLRKQGLI
-906 TEQKYKN
+906 TEKKYKN
-913 LLTRTDSINKYTK
+913 LLTRTDSIDKYTK

-934 VETSQVVKLAAN
+934 VETSQVVKMAAN

-989 YLTTFVGQYLYKVY
+989 YLTIFIGQYLYKTY

-1071 LVSKEVTTESSAFYK
+1071 LVSKEVTTESGAFYK

-1206 QLHLSKQS
+1206 QLHLSKQA
-1214 LDTLAVG
+1214 LEILAVG
-1221 KNKSREVSDEELMA
+1221 KTKSREVKDEELIA
-1235 VYKEILLVVNKYFE
+1235 VYEEILLVVNKYFE

-1260 NNGLEIFKEL
+1260 NDGLEIFKEL

-1294 IGLHANAARADLS
+1294 IGLHANAARVDLS

>member
-1 MEDMER
+1 MER
-7 YHIGLDIGTSSVGW
+7 YHIGLDIGTSSIGW

-44 KEGDTAAERRGFRTQ
+44 KEGDTAAERRSFRTQ

-102 NKKYLGSLLFPDV
+102 NKKYLGSLLFPDI

-257 LIKDS
+257 LI
-262 TLIESD
+262 ESD
-268 KNKKITFNDENIDD
+268 EKNKLTFNDENIDD

-336 KMYKK
+336 KMYKE

-375 FYKTVKKTIKDNNSD
+375 FYKTIKKTIKDNNSD

-410 GENSVIPHQI
+410 GENGVIPHQL

-531 LPASSLLYEKYKVL
+531 LPASSLLYEKFKVL

-551 KVNEKKLDIEQKQD
+551 KVNKKKLDVEQKQHV
-565 IYLNLFTT
+565 YLDLFTT
-573 AKNVTKKS
+573 RKNVTKDN
-581 LATYLNCSTDSISGL
+581 LATSLNCDVESITGL
-596 SDGEKFNSSLSSYI
+596 SDNEKFNSSLSSYI
-610 DLKAILGNIVDDCNK
+610 DLKAILGNAVDDCNK
-625 NENLEKI
+625 NKDLEKI
-632 IEYSTVFEDGNI
+632 IEYSTIFEDGNI

-694 WNTSNNFMQI
+694 WNTSNNFIQI
-704 INDESIQA
+704 ISDESIQA
-712 KLAEINSEYTD
+712 KLAEINGEYA
-723 TDKYDLED
+723 DKSNLED
-731 ILDKVYT
+731 ILDEAYT

-759 MKCEPTSIAI
+759 MKCKPTSIAI
-769 EFTREKRKSKL
+769 EFTRRKGKSKL

-790 TYEEITDE
+790 TYEKITDE
-798 LISEYELGK
+798 LISEYELGE
-807 LQSELDSKANNM
+807 LQSKLDSKANNM
-819 RDRYYLYFMQLG
+819 RDIYYLYFMQLG

-843 ELHQKYDI
+843 ELHQYYDI
-851 DHILPQSFIKDD
+851 DHIFPRSFIKDN
-863 SLNNRVLTSKGVN
+863 SLNNRVLTR
-876 IKEKS
+876 KEINNNEKA
-881 DKTAA
+881 DRTAA
-886 DLYAA
+886 DLYAV
-891 KMGDFWRKLRKQGLM
+891 KMGDFWRKLRKQGLI
-906 TEQKYKN
+906 TEKKYKN
-913 LLTRTDSINKYTK
+913 LLTRTDSIDKYTK

-934 VETSQVVKLAAN
+934 VETSQVVKMAAN

-989 YLTTFVGQYLYKVY
+989 YLTIFIGQYLYKTY

-1071 LVSKEVTTESSAFYK
+1071 LISKEVTTESGAFYK

-1170 EQNFKIILDKVY
+1170 EQNFKIILDKIY

-1206 QLHLSKQS
+1206 QLHLSKQA
-1214 LDTLAVG
+1214 LEILAVG
-1221 KNKSREVSDEELMA
+1221 KTKSREVKDEELIA
-1235 VYKEILLVVNKYFE
+1235 VYEEILLVVNKYFE

-1260 NNGLEIFKEL
+1260 NDGLEIFKEL

>member
-1 MEDMER
+1 MER
-7 YHIGLDIGTSSVGW
+7 YHIGLDIGTSSIGW
-21 AVIGDDFKIK
+21 AVIGDNFKIK
-31 RKKGKNLIGVRLF
+31 RKKGKNLIGTRLF
-44 KEGDTAAERRGFRTQ
+44 NEGATAAERRGFRTQ

-93 ESNLSPKDS
+93 SSNLSPKDS

-186 YKDIIGDESVAILN
+186 YKDIIGDESIAILN
-200 SGKFEDVEKIIL
+200 SEKFEDVEKIIL

-244 AILGYKFNIEDLL
+244 AIFGYKFNIEDLL
-257 LIKDS
+257 LIEND
-262 TLIESD
+262 E
-268 KNKKITFNDENIDD
+268 KNKLTFNDENIDD

-290 LDDNQMDL
+290 LDDKQMDL

-336 KMYKK
+336 KMYKE
-341 FINTLNAKDRKILK
+341 FINTLNTKDRKILK
-355 NAYSDYINNEKAKA
+355 NAYSDYINTEKAKA

-375 FYKTVKKTIKDNNSD
+375 FYKTVKKIIKDNNSD
-390 TAKKIIGLIDEG
+390 TAKKIIVLIDEG

-410 GENSVIPHQI
+410 GENGVIPHQL

-435 YPWLAEENPVEKNR
+435 YPWLAEANPVEKNR

-469 PLVDKTESNKNE
+469 PLIDKTESNKNE

-551 KVNEKKLDIEQKQD
+551 KVNKKKLDVEQKQHV
-565 IYLNLFTT
+565 YLDLFTT
-573 AKNVTKKS
+573 RKNVTKDD
-581 LATYLNCSTDSISGL
+581 LATSLNCDVESITGLTDNK
-596 SDGEKFNSSLSSYI
+596 KFNSSLSSYI
-610 DLKAILGNIVDDCNK
+610 DLKAILGNIVDDYSK
-625 NENLEKI
+625 NEDLEKI
-632 IEYSTVFEDGNI
+632 IEYSTIFEDGNI

-683 NENGERIIDAL
+683 NDNGERIIDAL

-704 INDESIQA
+704 ISDESIQA
-712 KLAEINSEYTD
+712 KLAEING
-723 TDKYDLED
+723 KYAGKSDLED
-731 ILDKVYT
+731 ILSEAYT

-759 MKCEPTSIAI
+759 MQCEPTSISI
-769 EFTREKRKSKL
+769 EFTRKKQKSRL
-780 TNTRYKKISE
+780 TNTRYKKISDV
-790 TYEEITDE
+790 YEKITDE
-798 LISEYELGK
+798 VISEYELRK
-807 LQSELDSKANNM
+807 LQSELDNNANNM

-843 ELHQKYDI
+843 ELHQRYDI

-863 SLNNRVLTSKGVN
+863 SINNRVLTRKDVN
-876 IKEKS
+876 NKEKS

-886 DLYAA
+886 DLYAVE
-891 KMGDFWRKLRKQGLM
+891 MSDFWRKLRKQGLI

-913 LLTRTDSINKYTK
+913 LLTKSDSIDKYAK
-926 QSFIKRQL
+926 KGFIKRQL
-934 VETSQVVKLAAN
+934 VETSQVVKLVAN
-946 ILQDKYSNTKIIEVR
+946 ILQDKYSDTKIIEVR
-961 ARLNSDLRKEYE
+961 AKLNSNLREEYK
-973 LIKNREVNDYH
+973 LIKNRAVNDYH

-989 YLTTFVGQYLYKVY
+989 YLTTFIGQYLYKTY

-1012 DDFKKLDSNYLKH
+1012 NDFKKLDSNYLKH
-1025 MDKFNFIWKL
+1025 MKKFNFLWQL
-1035 EDKKAEDVYDNVNNE
+1035 QDDKTIDIYDNVNNE
-1050 FILNVPK
+1050 FVLNVPE
-1057 MKDYIQKIY
+1057 MKKYIQKIY

-1071 LVSKEVTTESSAFYK
+1071 LVSKEVTTKNDAFYK
-1086 ETKYKAGGMNLIPIK
+1086 ETKYKAGGTNLIPIK
-1101 QNKPINI
+1101 QNKPVNV

-1124 IKKKKETIYKI
+1124 IKKKKENIYKI
-1135 VGIPRLLSDE
+1135 VGVPRLLSDE
-1145 LDRLNT
+1145 LDRLND
-1151 MSEKQLLLETIART
+1151 MGEKRLLLEKIARKN
-1165 SLSKT
+1165 LSKT
-1170 EQNFKIILDKVY
+1170 EQNFKIILDKIY
-1182 YGQLVIDGNQKYTLG
+1182 YGQLIIDGNQKYTLG
-1197 SVIYKHNAM
+1197 SVMYKHNAM
-1206 QLHLSKQS
+1206 QLHLSKQA
-1214 LDTLAVG
+1214 LEILAVG
-1221 KNKSREVSDEELMA
+1221 KTKSREVSNEELIM
-1235 VYKEILLVVNKYFE
+1235 VYEEILLVVNKYFE

-1260 NNGLEIFKEL
+1260 NNGLELFKEL

-1280 IKKIGKFEVLNRIL
+1280 IKKIGKLEVLDRIL
-1294 IGLHANAARADLS
+1294 IGLHANAMRTDLS

-1333 QSPTGIFSRAVR
+1333 QSPTGIFSRVVK

>member
-7 YHIGLDIGTSSVGW
+7 YHIGLDIGTSSIGW

-31 RKKGKNLIGVRLF
+31 RKKGKNLIGTRLF
-44 KEGDTAAERRGFRTQ
+44 KEGNTAAERRGFRTQ

-186 YKDIIGDESVAILN
+186 YKDIIGDESVVILN

-212 DEETRNLDKQKSVG
+212 DEENRNLDKQKSVG

-244 AILGYKFNIEDLL
+244 AIFGYKFNIEDLL
-257 LIKDS
+257 LIEND
-262 TLIESD
+262 E
-268 KNKKITFNDENIDD
+268 KNKLTFNDENIDD

-290 LDDNQMDL
+290 LNDNQMDL

-336 KMYKK
+336 KMYKE
-341 FINTLNAKDRKILK
+341 FINTLNTKDRKILK

-410 GENSVIPHQI
+410 GENGVIPHQL

-531 LPASSLLYEKYKVL
+531 LPASSLLYEKFKVL

-551 KVNEKKLDIEQKQD
+551 KVNKKKLDVEQKQHV
-565 IYLNLFTT
+565 YLDLFTT
-573 AKNVTKKS
+573 RKNVTKDN
-581 LATYLNCSTDSISGL
+581 LATSLNCDAGSITGL
-596 SDGEKFNSSLSSYI
+596 SDNEKFNSSLSSYI
-610 DLKAILGNIVDDCNK
+610 DLKAILGNAVDDCNK
-625 NENLEKI
+625 NEDLEKI
-632 IEYSTVFEDGNI
+632 IEYSTIFEDGNI

-694 WNTSNNFMQI
+694 WNTSNNFIQI
-704 INDESIQA
+704 ISDESIQA
-712 KLAEINSEYTD
+712 KLAEINGEYA
-723 TDKYDLED
+723 DKSNLED
-731 ILDKVYT
+731 ILDEAYT

-759 MKCEPTSIAI
+759 MKCKPTSIAI
-769 EFTREKRKSKL
+769 EFTRRKGKSKL

-790 TYEEITDE
+790 AYEKITDE

-807 LQSELDSKANNM
+807 LQSKLDSKANNM
-819 RDRYYLYFMQLG
+819 RDIYYLYFMQLG

-843 ELHQKYDI
+843 ELHQYYDI
-851 DHILPQSFIKDD
+851 DHIFPRSFIKDN
-863 SLNNRVLTSKGVN
+863 SLNNRVLTR
-876 IKEKS
+876 KEINNNEKA
-881 DKTAA
+881 DRTAA
-886 DLYAA
+886 DLYAV
-891 KMGDFWRKLRKQGLM
+891 KMGDFWRKLRKQGLI
-906 TEQKYKN
+906 TEKKYKN
-913 LLTRTDSINKYTK
+913 LLTRTDSIDKYTK

-934 VETSQVVKLAAN
+934 VETSQVVKMAAN

-989 YLTTFVGQYLYKVY
+989 YLTIFIGQYLYKTY

-1071 LVSKEVTTESSAFYK
+1071 LVSKEVTTESGAFYK

-1206 QLHLSKQS
+1206 QLHLSKQA
-1214 LDTLAVG
+1214 LEILAVG
-1221 KNKSREVSDEELMA
+1221 KTKSREVKDEELIA
-1235 VYKEILLVVNKYFE
+1235 VYEEILLVVNKYFE

-1260 NNGLEIFKEL
+1260 NDGLEIFKEL

-1294 IGLHANAARADLS
+1294 IGLHANAARVDLS

-1345 VKDLG
+1345 VKDLGVSTL

>member
-1 MEDMER
+1 MER
-7 YHIGLDIGTSSVGW
+7 YHIGLDIGTSSIGW

-44 KEGDTAAERRGFRTQ
+44 KEGDTAAERRSFRTQ

-102 NKKYLGSLLFPDV
+102 NKKYLGSLLFPDI

-257 LIKDS
+257 LI
-262 TLIESD
+262 ESD
-268 KNKKITFNDENIDD
+268 EKNKLTFNDENIDD

-336 KMYKK
+336 KMYKE

-375 FYKTVKKTIKDNNSD
+375 FYKTIKKTIKDNNSD

-410 GENSVIPHQI
+410 GENGVIPHQL

-531 LPASSLLYEKYKVL
+531 LPASSLLYEKFKVL

-551 KVNEKKLDIEQKQD
+551 KVNKKKLDVEQKQHV
-565 IYLNLFTT
+565 YLDLFTT
-573 AKNVTKKS
+573 RKNVTKDN
-581 LATYLNCSTDSISGL
+581 LATSLNCDVESITGL
-596 SDGEKFNSSLSSYI
+596 SDNEKFNSSLSSYI
-610 DLKAILGNIVDDCNK
+610 DLKAILGNAVDDCNK
-625 NENLEKI
+625 NKDLEKI
-632 IEYSTVFEDGNI
+632 IEYSTIFEDGNI

-694 WNTSNNFMQI
+694 WNTSNNFIQI
-704 INDESIQA
+704 ISDESIQA
-712 KLAEINSEYTD
+712 KLAEINGEYA
-723 TDKYDLED
+723 DKSNLED
-731 ILDKVYT
+731 ILDEAYT

-759 MKCEPTSIAI
+759 MKCKPTSIAI
-769 EFTREKRKSKL
+769 EFTRRKGKSKL

-790 TYEEITDE
+790 TYEKITDE

-807 LQSELDSKANNM
+807 LQSKLDSKANNM
-819 RDRYYLYFMQLG
+819 RDIYYLYFMQLG

-843 ELHQKYDI
+843 ELHQYYDI
-851 DHILPQSFIKDD
+851 DHIFPRSFIKDN
-863 SLNNRVLTSKGVN
+863 SLNNRVLTR
-876 IKEKS
+876 KEINNNEKA
-881 DKTAA
+881 DRTAA
-886 DLYAA
+886 DLYAV
-891 KMGDFWRKLRKQGLM
+891 KMGDFWRKLRKQGLI
-906 TEQKYKN
+906 TEKKYKN
-913 LLTRTDSINKYTK
+913 LLTRTDSIDKYTK

-934 VETSQVVKLAAN
+934 VETSQVVKMAAN

-989 YLTTFVGQYLYKVY
+989 YLTIFIGQYLYKTY

-1071 LVSKEVTTESSAFYK
+1071 LISKEVTTESGAFYK

-1170 EQNFKIILDKVY
+1170 EQNFKIILDKIY
-1182 YGQLVIDGNQKYTLG
+1182 YGQLVIDENQKYTLG

-1206 QLHLSKQS
+1206 QLHLSKQA
-1214 LDTLAVG
+1214 LEILAVG
-1221 KNKSREVSDEELMA
+1221 KTKSREVKDEELIA
-1235 VYKEILLVVNKYFE
+1235 VYEEILLVVNKYFE

-1260 NNGLEIFKEL
+1260 NDGLEIFKEL

>member
-7 YHIGLDIGTSSVGW
+7 YHIGLDIGTSSIGW

-31 RKKGKNLIGVRLF
+31 RKKGKNLIGTRLF
-44 KEGDTAAERRGFRTQ
+44 NEGATAAERRGFRTQ

-82 EVDEYFFARLK
+82 KVDEYFFARLK
-93 ESNLSPKDS
+93 SSNLSPKDS
-102 NKKYLGSLLFPDV
+102 NKKYLGSLLFPDK

-135 EKDKKFDLR
+135 EKDEKFDLR

-152 IVKYRGNFLEKVP
+152 IVKYRGNFLENVP

-171 SGASIGFLLEEVNSL
+171 SGSSIGYLLEGVNNL
-186 YKDIIGDESVAILN
+186 YKDIIENENVTILN
-200 SGKFEDVEKIIL
+200 SGKFKDVEKIIL
-212 DEETRNLDKQKSVG
+212 DDEVRNIDKQKNVG
-226 KLLVEDKK
+226 KLLVEDKE
-234 KKNIV
+234 KKNII

-244 AILGYKFNIEDLL
+244 AIFGYKFNIEDLL
-257 LIKDS
+257 LIEDS
-262 TLIESD
+262 TLIEND

-282 IFNELSHS
+282 VFNELSHS
-290 LDDNQMDL
+290 LNDNQMDL
-298 LTKTREIYFKFKLN
+298 LTKTREIYFKVKLN
-312 MIVPTGYTLSES
+312 MIVPSGYTLSES
-324 MIEKYEMHKAHL
+324 MIEKYETHRAHL
-336 KMYKK
+336 KMYKE
-341 FINTLNAKDRKILK
+341 FINTLNLKDRKILK
-355 NAYSDYINNEKAKA
+355 NAYSDYINNKKAKA

-375 FYKTVKKTIKDNNSD
+375 FYKAVKKTIKDNNSD
-390 TAKKIIGLIDEG
+390 TAKKIIGLIDDG

-410 GENSVIPHQI
+410 GENGVIPHQL
-420 HQIELDRIIENQAKY
+420 HQIELDRIIENQSKY

-531 LPASSLLYEKYKVL
+531 LPASSLLYEKFKVL

-551 KVNEKKLDIEQKQD
+551 KVNKKKLDIEQKQNV
-565 IYLNLFTT
+565 YLDLFTT
-573 AKNVTKKS
+573 TKNITKKN
-581 LATYLNCSTDSISGL
+581 LANFLNCDIESITGL
-596 SDGEKFNSSLSSYI
+596 SDNNKFNSSLSSYI
-610 DLKAILGNIVDDCNK
+610 ELKGILGNTVDDYSK
-625 NENLEKI
+625 NEDLERI
-632 IEYSTVFEDGNI
+632 IEYSTIFEDGNI

-670 WGRLSKKLLTQIT
+670 WGRLSKRLLTQIT
-683 NENGERIIDAL
+683 NDNGERIIDAL

-704 INDESIQA
+704 ISDESIQA
-712 KLAEINSEYTD
+712 KLAEINGKYTD
-723 TDKYDLED
+723 KSDLED
-731 ILDKVYT
+731 ILSEAYT

-759 MKCEPTSIAI
+759 MQCEPTSISI
-769 EFTREKRKSKL
+769 EFTRKKQKSRL
-780 TNTRYKKISE
+780 TNTRYKKISDV
-790 TYEEITDE
+790 YEKIADE
-798 LISEYELGK
+798 VISEYELRK
-807 LQSELDSKANNM
+807 LQSELDSNANNM

-843 ELHQKYDI
+843 ELHQRYDI

-863 SLNNRVLTSKGVN
+863 SINNRVLTRKDVN
-876 IKEKS
+876 NKEKS

-886 DLYAA
+886 DLYAVE
-891 KMGDFWRKLRKQGLM
+891 MSDFWRKLRKQGLI

-913 LLTRTDSINKYTK
+913 LLTKSDSIDKYAK
-926 QSFIKRQL
+926 KGFIKRQL
-934 VETSQVVKLAAN
+934 VETSQVVKLVAN
-946 ILQDKYSNTKIIEVR
+946 ILQDKYSDTKIIEVR
-961 ARLNSDLRKEYE
+961 AKLNSNLREEYK
-973 LIKNREVNDYH
+973 LIKNRAVNDYH
-984 HAIDG
+984 HAIDS
-989 YLTTFVGQYLYKVY
+989 YLTTFIGQYLYKTY

-1012 DDFKKLDSNYLKH
+1012 NDFKKLDSNYLKH
-1025 MDKFNFIWKL
+1025 MKKFNFLWQL
-1035 EDKKAEDVYDNVNNE
+1035 QDDKTIDIYDNVNNE
-1050 FILNVPK
+1050 FVLNVPK

-1071 LVSKEVTTESSAFYK
+1071 LVSKEVTTESGAFYK

-1206 QLHLSKQS
+1206 QLHLSKQA
-1214 LDTLAVG
+1214 LEILAVG
-1221 KNKSREVSDEELMA
+1221 KTKSREVKDEELIA
-1235 VYKEILLVVNKYFE
+1235 VYEEILLVVNKYFE

-1260 NNGLEIFKEL
+1260 NDGLEIFKEL
-1270 PIYNIYENNK
+1270 PIHNIYENNK

>member
-1 MEDMER
+1 MER
-7 YHIGLDIGTSSVGW
+7 YHIGLDIGTSSIGW

-44 KEGDTAAERRGFRTQ
+44 KEGDTAAERRSFRTQ

-102 NKKYLGSLLFPDV
+102 NKKYLGSLLFPDI

-257 LIKDS
+257 LI
-262 TLIESD
+262 ESD
-268 KNKKITFNDENIDD
+268 EKNKLTFNDENIDD

-336 KMYKK
+336 KMYKE

-375 FYKTVKKTIKDNNSD
+375 FYKTIKKTIKDNNSD

-410 GENSVIPHQI
+410 GENGVIPHQL

-531 LPASSLLYEKYKVL
+531 LPASSLLYEKFKVL

-551 KVNEKKLDIEQKQD
+551 KVNKKKLDVEQKQHV
-565 IYLNLFTT
+565 YLDLFTT
-573 AKNVTKKS
+573 RKNVTKDN
-581 LATYLNCSTDSISGL
+581 LATSLNCDVESITGL
-596 SDGEKFNSSLSSYI
+596 SDNEKFNSSLSSYI
-610 DLKAILGNIVDDCNK
+610 DLKAILGNAVDDCNK
-625 NENLEKI
+625 NKDLEKI
-632 IEYSTVFEDGNI
+632 IEYSTIFEDGNI

-694 WNTSNNFMQI
+694 WNTSNNFIQI
-704 INDESIQA
+704 ISDESIQA
-712 KLAEINSEYTD
+712 KLAEINGEYA
-723 TDKYDLED
+723 DKSNLED
-731 ILDKVYT
+731 ILDEAYT

-759 MKCEPTSIAI
+759 MKCKPTSIAI
-769 EFTREKRKSKL
+769 EFTRRKGKSKL

-790 TYEEITDE
+790 TYEKITDE

-807 LQSELDSKANNM
+807 LQSKLDSKANNM
-819 RDRYYLYFMQLG
+819 RDIYYLYFMQLG

-843 ELHQKYDI
+843 ELHQYYDI
-851 DHILPQSFIKDD
+851 DHIFPRSFIKDN
-863 SLNNRVLTSKGVN
+863 SLNNRVLTR
-876 IKEKS
+876 KEINNNEKA
-881 DKTAA
+881 DRTAA
-886 DLYAA
+886 DLYAV
-891 KMGDFWRKLRKQGLM
+891 KMGDFWRKLRKQGLI
-906 TEQKYKN
+906 TEKKYKN
-913 LLTRTDSINKYTK
+913 LLTRTDSIDKYTK

-934 VETSQVVKLAAN
+934 VETSQVVKMAAN

-989 YLTTFVGQYLYKVY
+989 YLTIFIGQYLYKTY

-1071 LVSKEVTTESSAFYK
+1071 LISKEVTTESGAFYK

-1170 EQNFKIILDKVY
+1170 EQNFKIILDKIY

-1206 QLHLSKQS
+1206 QLHLSKQA
-1214 LDTLAVG
+1214 LEILAVG
-1221 KNKSREVSDEELMA
+1221 KTKSREVKDEELIA
-1235 VYKEILLVVNKYFE
+1235 VYEEILLVVNKYFE

-1260 NNGLEIFKEL
+1260 NDGLEIFKEL

>member
-7 YHIGLDIGTSSVGW
+7 YHIGLDIGTSSIGW

-44 KEGDTAAERRGFRTQ
+44 KEGDTAAERRSFRTQ

-102 NKKYLGSLLFPDV
+102 NKKYLGSLLFPDI

-257 LIKDS
+257 LI
-262 TLIESD
+262 ESD
-268 KNKKITFNDENIDD
+268 EKNKLTFNDENIDD

-336 KMYKK
+336 KMYKE

-375 FYKTVKKTIKDNNSD
+375 FYKTIKKTIKDNNSD

-410 GENSVIPHQI
+410 GENGVIPHQL

-531 LPASSLLYEKYKVL
+531 LPASSLLYEKFKVL

-551 KVNEKKLDIEQKQD
+551 KVNKKKLDVEQKQHV
-565 IYLNLFTT
+565 YLDLFTT
-573 AKNVTKKS
+573 RKNVTKDN
-581 LATYLNCSTDSISGL
+581 LATSLNCDVESITGL
-596 SDGEKFNSSLSSYI
+596 SDNEKFNSSLSSYI
-610 DLKAILGNIVDDCNK
+610 DLKAILGNAVDDCNK
-625 NENLEKI
+625 NKDLEKI
-632 IEYSTVFEDGNI
+632 IEYSTIFEDGNI

-694 WNTSNNFMQI
+694 WNTSNNFIQI
-704 INDESIQA
+704 ISDESIQA
-712 KLAEINSEYTD
+712 KLAEINGEYA
-723 TDKYDLED
+723 DKSNLED
-731 ILDKVYT
+731 ILDEAYT

-759 MKCEPTSIAI
+759 MKCKPTSIAI
-769 EFTREKRKSKL
+769 EFTRRKGKSKL

-790 TYEEITDE
+790 TYEKITDE

-807 LQSELDSKANNM
+807 LQSKLDSKANNM
-819 RDRYYLYFMQLG
+819 RDIYYLYFMQLG

-843 ELHQKYDI
+843 ELHQYYDI
-851 DHILPQSFIKDD
+851 DHIFPRSFIKDN
-863 SLNNRVLTSKGVN
+863 SLNNRVLTR
-876 IKEKS
+876 KEINNNEKA
-881 DKTAA
+881 DRTAA
-886 DLYAA
+886 DLYAV
-891 KMGDFWRKLRKQGLM
+891 KMGDFWRKLRKQGLI
-906 TEQKYKN
+906 TEKKYKN
-913 LLTRTDSINKYTK
+913 LLTRTDSIDKYTK

-934 VETSQVVKLAAN
+934 VETSQVVKMAAN

-989 YLTTFVGQYLYKVY
+989 YLTIFIGQYLYKTY

-1071 LVSKEVTTESSAFYK
+1071 LISKEVTTESGAFYK

-1170 EQNFKIILDKVY
+1170 EQNFKIILDKIY

-1206 QLHLSKQS
+1206 QLHLSKQA
-1214 LDTLAVG
+1214 LEILAVG
-1221 KNKSREVSDEELMA
+1221 KTKSREVKDEELIA
-1235 VYKEILLVVNKYFE
+1235 VYEEILLVVNKYFE

-1260 NNGLEIFKEL
+1260 NDGLEIFKEL

-1312 DLGKLQVNGGIKLSP
+1312 DLGKLQVNGGIKLSS

>member
-1 MEDMER
+1 MER
-7 YHIGLDIGTSSVGW
+7 YHIGLDIGTSSIGW

-44 KEGDTAAERRGFRTQ
+44 KEGDTAAERRSFRTQ

-102 NKKYLGSLLFPDV
+102 NKKYLGSLLFPDI

-257 LIKDS
+257 LI
-262 TLIESD
+262 ESD
-268 KNKKITFNDENIDD
+268 EKNKLTFNDENIDD

-336 KMYKK
+336 KMYKE

-375 FYKTVKKTIKDNNSD
+375 FYKTIKKTIKDNNSD

-410 GENSVIPHQI
+410 GENGVIPHQL

-531 LPASSLLYEKYKVL
+531 LPASSLLYEKFKVL

-551 KVNEKKLDIEQKQD
+551 KVNKKKLDVEQKQHV
-565 IYLNLFTT
+565 YLDLFTT
-573 AKNVTKKS
+573 RKNVTKDN
-581 LATYLNCSTDSISGL
+581 LATSLNCDVESITGL
-596 SDGEKFNSSLSSYI
+596 SDNEKFNSSLSSYI
-610 DLKAILGNIVDDCNK
+610 DLKAILGNAVDDCNK
-625 NENLEKI
+625 NKDLEKI
-632 IEYSTVFEDGNI
+632 IEYSTIFEDGNI

-694 WNTSNNFMQI
+694 WNTSNNFIQI
-704 INDESIQA
+704 ISDESIQV
-712 KLAEINSEYTD
+712 KLAEINGEYA
-723 TDKYDLED
+723 DKSNLED
-731 ILDKVYT
+731 ILDEAYT

-759 MKCEPTSIAI
+759 MKCKPTSIAI
-769 EFTREKRKSKL
+769 EFTRRKGKSKL

-790 TYEEITDE
+790 TYEKITDE

-807 LQSELDSKANNM
+807 LQSKLDSKANNM
-819 RDRYYLYFMQLG
+819 RDIYYLYFMQLG

-843 ELHQKYDI
+843 ELHQYYDI
-851 DHILPQSFIKDD
+851 DHIFPRSFIKDN
-863 SLNNRVLTSKGVN
+863 SLNNRVLTR
-876 IKEKS
+876 KEINNNEKA
-881 DKTAA
+881 DRTAA
-886 DLYAA
+886 DLYAV
-891 KMGDFWRKLRKQGLM
+891 KMGDFWRKLRKQGLI
-906 TEQKYKN
+906 TEKKYKN
-913 LLTRTDSINKYTK
+913 LLTRTDSIDKYTK

-934 VETSQVVKLAAN
+934 VETSQVVKMAAN

-989 YLTTFVGQYLYKVY
+989 YLTIFIGQYLYKTY

-1071 LVSKEVTTESSAFYK
+1071 LISKEVTTESGAFYK

-1170 EQNFKIILDKVY
+1170 EQKFKIILDKIY

-1206 QLHLSKQS
+1206 QLHLSKQA
-1214 LDTLAVG
+1214 LEILAVG
-1221 KNKSREVSDEELMA
+1221 KTKSREVKDEELIA
-1235 VYKEILLVVNKYFE
+1235 VYEEILLVVNKYFE

-1260 NNGLEIFKEL
+1260 NDGLEIFKEL

>member
-7 YHIGLDIGTSSVGW
+7 YHIGLDIGTSSIGW

-31 RKKGKNLIGVRLF
+31 RKKGKNLIGTRLF
-44 KEGDTAAERRGFRTQ
+44 KEGNTAAERRGFRTQ

-186 YKDIIGDESVAILN
+186 YKDIIGDESVVILN

-212 DEETRNLDKQKSVG
+212 DEENRNLDKQKSVG

-244 AILGYKFNIEDLL
+244 AIFGYKFNIEDLL
-257 LIKDS
+257 LIEND
-262 TLIESD
+262 E
-268 KNKKITFNDENIDD
+268 KNKLTFNDENIDD

-290 LDDNQMDL
+290 LNDNQMDL

-336 KMYKK
+336 KMYKE
-341 FINTLNAKDRKILK
+341 FINTLNTKDRKILK

-410 GENSVIPHQI
+410 GENGVIPHQL

-531 LPASSLLYEKYKVL
+531 LPASSLLYEKFKVL

-551 KVNEKKLDIEQKQD
+551 KVNKKKLDVEQKQHV
-565 IYLNLFTT
+565 YLDLFTT
-573 AKNVTKKS
+573 RKNVTKDN
-581 LATYLNCSTDSISGL
+581 LATSLNCDAGSITGL
-596 SDGEKFNSSLSSYI
+596 SDNEKFNSSLSSYI
-610 DLKAILGNIVDDCNK
+610 DLKAILGNAVDDCNK
-625 NENLEKI
+625 NEDLEKI
-632 IEYSTVFEDGNI
+632 IEYSTIFEDGNI

-694 WNTSNNFMQI
+694 WNTSNNFIQI
-704 INDESIQA
+704 ISDESIQA
-712 KLAEINSEYTD
+712 KLAEINGEYA
-723 TDKYDLED
+723 DKSNLED
-731 ILDKVYT
+731 ILDEAYT

-759 MKCEPTSIAI
+759 MKCKPTSIAI
-769 EFTREKRKSKL
+769 EFTRRKGKSKL

-790 TYEEITDE
+790 AYEKITDE

-807 LQSELDSKANNM
+807 LQSKLDSKANNM
-819 RDRYYLYFMQLG
+819 RDIYYLYFMQLG

-843 ELHQKYDI
+843 ELHQYYDI
-851 DHILPQSFIKDD
+851 DHIFPRSFIKDN
-863 SLNNRVLTSKGVN
+863 SLNNRVLTR
-876 IKEKS
+876 KEINNNEKA
-881 DKTAA
+881 DRTAA
-886 DLYAA
+886 DLYAV
-891 KMGDFWRKLRKQGLM
+891 KMGDFWRKLRKQGLI
-906 TEQKYKN
+906 TEKKYKN
-913 LLTRTDSINKYTK
+913 LLTRTDSIDKYTK

-934 VETSQVVKLAAN
+934 VETSQVVKMAAN

-989 YLTTFVGQYLYKVY
+989 YLTIFIGQYLYKTY

-1071 LVSKEVTTESSAFYK
+1071 LVSKEVTTESGAFYK

-1108 YGGYKEKRNSY
+1108 YGVYKEKRNSY

-1206 QLHLSKQS
+1206 QLHLSKQA
-1214 LDTLAVG
+1214 LEILAVG
-1221 KNKSREVSDEELMA
+1221 KTKSREVKDEELIA
-1235 VYKEILLVVNKYFE
+1235 VYEEILLVVNKYFE

-1260 NNGLEIFKEL
+1260 NDGLEIFKEL

-1294 IGLHANAARADLS
+1294 IGLHANAARVDLS

>member
-1 MEDMER
+1 MER
-7 YHIGLDIGTSSVGW
+7 YHIGLDIGTSSIGW

-44 KEGDTAAERRGFRTQ
+44 KEGDTAAERRSFRTQ

-102 NKKYLGSLLFPDV
+102 NKKYLGSLLFPDI

-257 LIKDS
+257 LI
-262 TLIESD
+262 ESD
-268 KNKKITFNDENIDD
+268 EKNKLTFNDENIDD

-290 LDDNQMDL
+290 LDNNQMDL

-336 KMYKK
+336 KMYKE

-375 FYKTVKKTIKDNNSD
+375 FYKTIKKTIKDNNSD

-410 GENSVIPHQI
+410 GENGVIPHQL

-510 SANRFIKRMTSK
+510 SANHFIKRMTSK

-531 LPASSLLYEKYKVL
+531 LPASSLLYEKFKVL

-551 KVNEKKLDIEQKQD
+551 KVNKKKLDVEQKQHV
-565 IYLNLFTT
+565 YLDLFTT
-573 AKNVTKKS
+573 RKNVTKDN
-581 LATYLNCSTDSISGL
+581 LATSLNCDVESITGL
-596 SDGEKFNSSLSSYI
+596 SDNEKFNSSLSSYI
-610 DLKAILGNIVDDCNK
+610 DLKAILGNAVDDCNK
-625 NENLEKI
+625 NKDLEKI
-632 IEYSTVFEDGNI
+632 IEYSTIFEDGNI

-694 WNTSNNFMQI
+694 WNTSNNFIQI
-704 INDESIQA
+704 ISDESIQA
-712 KLAEINSEYTD
+712 KLAEINGEYA
-723 TDKYDLED
+723 DKSNLED
-731 ILDKVYT
+731 ILDEAYT

-759 MKCEPTSIAI
+759 MKCKPTSIAI
-769 EFTREKRKSKL
+769 EFTRRKGKSKL

-790 TYEEITDE
+790 TYEKITDE

-807 LQSELDSKANNM
+807 LQSKLDSKANNM
-819 RDRYYLYFMQLG
+819 RDIYYLYFMQLG

-843 ELHQKYDI
+843 ELHQYYDI
-851 DHILPQSFIKDD
+851 DHIFPRSFIKDN
-863 SLNNRVLTSKGVN
+863 SLNNRVLTR
-876 IKEKS
+876 KEINNNEKA
-881 DKTAA
+881 DRTAA
-886 DLYAA
+886 DLYAV
-891 KMGDFWRKLRKQGLM
+891 KMGDFWRKLRKQGLI
-906 TEQKYKN
+906 TEKKYKN
-913 LLTRTDSINKYTK
+913 LLTRTDSIDKYTK

-934 VETSQVVKLAAN
+934 VETSQVVKMAAN

-989 YLTTFVGQYLYKVY
+989 YLTIFIGQYLYKTY

-1071 LVSKEVTTESSAFYK
+1071 LISKEVTTESGAFYK

-1170 EQNFKIILDKVY
+1170 EQNFKIILDKIY

-1206 QLHLSKQS
+1206 QLHLSKQA
-1214 LDTLAVG
+1214 LEILAVG
-1221 KNKSREVSDEELMA
+1221 KTKSREVKDEELIA
-1235 VYKEILLVVNKYFE
+1235 VYEEILLVVNKYFE

-1260 NNGLEIFKEL
+1260 NDGLEIFKEL